1 MTIYEQDGAP
11 RTELGAGS
19 PSEARGVPAERA
31 GSARVQSAPALV
43 DRLTAGES
51 YAVAFGGQGS
61 AWLETLEELVSSA
74 GVESELATLVGEVD
88 VLLEPVAEELVVV
101 RPIGFHPLRW
111 VRALAAEDPVPS
123 AKQLTSAAVSVPGVL
138 LTQIAAVRALTRQ
151 GLDLAGTPP
160 VAVVGHSQG
169 MLGVESVKA
178 GGARD
183 IELLALAQLIG
194 AAGTLVARRRGIS
207 ILGDRPPM
215 VSVTNADPEQI
226 YRLLEDFSQ
235 DVRTVLPP
243 VLSIRNG
250 RRAVVITGTPE
261 QLSRFELYCKQISEK
276 QEADRKNKV
285 RGGAVFAPVFEPVQV
300 EVGFHSPRL
309 ADGIDIVAGWAEKT
323 GLDVDL
329 ARELTEA
336 ILVRQVDWVDEIIG
350 VHEAG
355 ARWILDL
362 GPGDILTRLTA
373 PVIRGLGVG
382 IVPAATRG
390 GQRNLFTVGAVPEV
404 SRAWS
409 TYAPSVVQLP
419 DGRVKLSTKFTRL
432 TGRSPILL
440 AGMTPTTVDAKIV
453 AAAANA
459 GHWAELAG
467 GGQVTEEI
475 FEARI
480 DELTGLLEPGR
491 GIQFNALFLDP
502 YLWKLQ
508 VGGKRLVQK
517 ARQSGAPID
526 GLVISAGIPELED
539 AVELIGELN
548 DIGISHVVFKPG
560 TVEQIRSV
568 IRIAT
573 EVPTR
578 PVIVHIEGGR
588 AGGHHSW
595 EDLDD
600 LLLATYSE
608 LRSRANITVCV
619 GGGIG
624 TPKRAV
630 DYLSG
635 RWSET
640 YGFPSMPVDGI
651 LVGTAAMATLEATT
665 SPSVKQML
673 VDTQG
678 TDQWISA
685 GKAQGGM
692 ASSRSQ
698 LGADIHEIDN
708 AASRCGRLLDEVAG
722 DAEAVAK
729 RRDELI
735 AAMARTAKPYFGDV
749 SEMTYLQWLDRY
761 VALAIGDGD
770 STADTAGPGS
780 PWLADTWRDRF
791 ARMLQ
796 RAEARLHPQD
806 RGPIETLFADTD
818 EHGARLLEKP
828 QEAIA
833 VLVERYPDAAT
844 VALHPADVSFFNQLC
859 KLVGKPVNFVPVID
873 KDVRRWWRSDS
884 LWQAH
889 DARYDADQVCI
900 IPGTAAVAGITRIDE
915 PVGELL
921 NRFEQAA
928 VEDTLRGGAQPEA
941 VTSRRRGRGDLTGPL
956 ATVLDAPDVVW
967 AGRMATNPVHR
978 IAGPREWQVHGD
990 ISGPEMPRATH
1001 SSTGA
1006 RLQVSADDQV
1016 VLSVP
1021 ISGTWIEIRFT
1032 LPANTVD
1039 GGAPVVRTKDA
1050 TAAMRAVLAIAAG
1063 VDGPDALPR
1072 VHAGTATVTAKWN
1085 PERVADHTG
1094 VTATFGESLAPGLT
1108 TVPDALVGRCWPAVF
1123 AAIGSAVTHT
1133 GVPVIEGLLSLVH
1146 LDHAAHLVAPLPSVP
1161 AELTVTATASMAFD
1175 TEIGR
1180 VVPISVT
1187 VALKDGQVLARLAER
1202 FAIRGRTGALEL
1214 ADPVRAGGAVSDN
1227 ATDTPRRRRRDVSV
1241 VAPVDMRPFAVVS
1254 GDHNPIHTDRS
1265 AALLA
1270 GLESPIV
1277 HGMWL
1282 SAAAQHAVTATDGQA
1297 RPPARLIGWTAR
1309 FLGMVRPGDD
1319 VDFRVDRVGI
1329 DQGAEVV
1336 EVSARVRRGRSE
1348 ATQGAGSASDLVMSA
1363 TARLA
1368 APKTV
1373 YAFPGQG
1380 IQYKGMGMEVRAR
1393 SKAARKVW
1401 DTADKFTR
1409 DTLGFSVLSVV
1420 RDNPTSIIAS
1430 GVHYHHPDGVLYL
1443 TQFTQVAMATVAAA
1457 QVAEMR
1463 EQGAFV
1469 EDAIACGHSVGEYTA
1484 LACVTGVYELEALL
1498 EMVFQRGS
1506 KMHDI
1511 VPRDELGRSNYRLA
1525 AIRPSQIDLP
1535 DADVPAFVADIA
1547 ERTGEFLEIVNFNLR
1562 GAQYAIAGTVRG
1574 LEALEAEVERRRELA
1589 GGRRSFILV
1598 PGIDVPFH
1606 SKVLRVGV
1614 AEFRRSL
1621 DRVLPHDADPDLIVG
1636 RYIPNLVPRPF
1647 SLDRD
1652 FIQQIRDLVPAEP
1665 LDEILA
1671 DYDTWRREQ
1680 PREMTRTVFIELL
1693 AWQFASPVRWIE
1705 TQDLLFTEPAAGGLG
1720 VERFVEIGVKS
1731 SPTVAGLAAN
1741 TLKLPEYAHSTIE
1754 VLNAE
1759 RDAAVLFATDTD
1771 PEPDLDGSD
1780 DSDAPASDGAL
1791 KPDVAPAVAPTGA
1804 GAPSGALKSDVAPA
1818 VAPTGAGAPSGA
1830 LRPDDIA
1837 FDAADATLAL
1847 IALSAKMRVDQ
1858 IEELDSIESITD
1870 GASSRRNQLLV
1881 DLGSELNLGAIDG
1894 AAEADLAGLR
1904 AQVTKL
1910 ARTYK
1915 PYGPV
1920 LSDAINDHLRSA
1932 LGPSGKRPGAI
1943 AERVKKFWEL
1953 GDGWAKHVTI
1963 EVALGT
1969 REGSS
1974 VRGGPLGG
1982 LHDGA
1987 LTDGAAVEKVID
1999 AAVAAVAARRGTAMA
2014 LPSSGAGGATVDAAA
2029 LSEFTEQITGRDGVL
2044 ASAAR
2049 LVLNQLGLDDPVSA
2063 PAGSIAAT
2071 EADLVD
2077 LVSAELGSDWP
2088 RLVAPVFD
2096 GKKAVVFDD
2105 RWASAREELVKLWL
2119 LDDGE
2124 IDADWARLSERFEG
2138 AGHVVAMQATW
2149 WQGKSLAAGRQI
2161 HASLYGRIAGGA
2173 ENPDKGPHSDEVAV
2187 VTGASK
2193 GSIATS
2199 VVGRLL
2205 AGGATV
2211 VATTSRLDDERLA
2224 FYRNLYRDHARYGAA
2239 LWVVAANM
2247 ASYTDIDALVEW
2259 IGHEQTESLGPQSIH
2274 IKDALTP
2281 TLLFPFAAPR
2291 VTGDLSEAGSRA
2303 EMEMKVLLWAVQR
2316 LIGGLSRIG
2325 AERDIAS
2332 RLHVVL
2338 PGSPN
2343 RGMFGGDGAYGEAK
2357 SALDAVVT
2365 RWNAES
2371 SWAQR
2376 VSLAH
2381 ALIGWTRGTGLM
2393 GRNDAIVD
2401 AVEEAGVTTYS
2412 TDEMAAML
2420 LQLCT
2425 VEARAA
2431 AAHTPVKADLTGGLG
2446 EAKLDMAALAAKARE
2461 QAASESDTEAPEVGI
2476 GKAISALPS
2485 PPRGYLPA
2493 PPPPWADLDLDPA
2506 DLVVIVGGAELGPY
2520 GSSRT
2525 RFEMEVDNELSAAG
2539 VLELAWTTGL
2549 IRWEDDPQPGWYD
2562 SESGDLVDES
2572 ELVERYHDTVVRR
2585 CGIRE
2590 FVDDG
2595 AIDPDHASPLLVS
2608 VFLDKDFTFV
2618 VSSEAD
2624 ARAFVQFDP
2633 EHTVVRPVSESGDWQ
2648 VTRKAGTEIR
2658 VPRKTKLSRTVGAQI
2673 PTGFNPTVYGLS
2685 QDMANS
2691 TDRVALWNI
2700 VATVDAFL
2708 SSGFTP
2714 TELMRW
2720 VHPGLVASTQGT
2732 GMGGMTSMQTMYHGN
2747 LLGRNKPNDILQEVL
2762 PNVVAAHVIQSY
2774 VGSYGAMVH
2783 PVGAC
2788 ATAAVSVEEG
2798 VDKIRVGKAEL
2809 VVAGGFDD
2817 LTLEAVIGFGD
2828 MAATA
2833 DTAMMRGRG
2842 IHDSKFSRPNDR
2854 RRLGFLEAQGG
2865 GTILLARGDLALKM
2879 GLPVLAVVAYA
2890 QSFADGVHTSIPA
2903 PGLGALGAGRGGKDS
2918 VLARSL
2924 AKLGV
2929 GADDIAVIS
2938 KHDTSTLANDPN
2950 ETELHERLADSLGR
2964 SAGAPLLIVSQKSL
2978 TGHAKG
2984 GAAVFQMMGMCQMLR
2999 DGVIPPNRSLDCVDD
3014 ELTSSAHFVWVRD
3027 TLRLGGKFPLKAG
3040 LITSLGFGH
3049 VSGLVA
3055 LVHPQAFVASLK
3067 PEQRA
3072 DYQQRAEARL
3082 VAGQRRLMSAIAG
3095 GAPMYE
3101 RPADRRFGQ
3110 EVSEKRQEAA
3120 MLLNA
3125 ASRLGD
3131 GDVFA
3136 IG

>member
-1 MTIYEQDGAP
+1 MTIHEHDRVSADRDGNGP
-11 RTELGAGS
+11 HWGHHPLAGDTH
-19 PSEARGVPAERA
+19 
-31 GSARVQSAPALV
+31 ALV
-43 DRLTAGES
+43 DRLTAGEPF
-51 YAVAFGGQGS
+51 AVAFGGQGS
-61 AWLETLEELVSSA
+61 AWLETLEELVSAA
-74 GVESELATLVGEVD
+74 GIESELATLVGEVD
-88 VLLEPVAEELVVV
+88 LLLEPVARDLVVV
-101 RPIGFHPLRW
+101 RPIGFEPLQW
-111 VRALAAEDPVPS
+111 VRALAAEDSVPS
-123 AKQLTSAAVSVPGVL
+123 DKHLTSSAVSVPGVL
-138 LTQIAAVRALTRQ
+138 LTQIAAIRALARQ
-151 GLDLAGTPP
+151 GMDLIATPP
-160 VAVVGHSQG
+160 VALAGHSQG
-169 MLGVESVKA
+169 VLAVEALKA
-178 GGARD
+178 GGTRD
-183 IELLALAQLIG
+183 VELLALAQLIG

-207 ILGDRPPM
+207 VLGDRPPM
-215 VSVTNADPEQI
+215 VSVTNADPERIQ
-226 YRLLEDFSQ
+226 RLLDDFAQ

-250 RRAVVITGTPE
+250 RRSLVITGTPE
-261 QLSRFELYCKQISEK
+261 QLSRFELYCRQISEK
-276 QEADRKNKV
+276 EEADRKNKI
-285 RGGAVFAPVFEPVQV
+285 RGGDVFAPLFDPVQV
-300 EVGFHSPRL
+300 EVGFHTPRL
-309 ADGIDIVAGWAEKT
+309 ADGIDIVGGWAEKV
-323 GLDVDL
+323 GLDVAL
-329 ARELTEA
+329 ARELAES
-336 ILVRQVDWVDEIIG
+336 ILVRKVDWVDEITR

-390 GQRNLFTVGAVPEV
+390 GQRNLFTVGAIPEV
-404 SRAWS
+404 ARAWS
-409 TYAPSVVQLP
+409 SYAPSVVRLP
-419 DGRVKLSTKFTRL
+419 DGKVKLSTKFTRL

-475 FEARI
+475 FGNRI
-480 DELTGLLEPGR
+480 EELSGLLDPGR
-491 GIQFNALFLDP
+491 TYQFNALFLDP

-517 ARQSGAPID
+517 ARQSGAAID
-526 GLVISAGIPELED
+526 GVVVSAGIPDLED
-539 AVELIGELN
+539 AVELIDELN

-560 TVEQIRSV
+560 TIEQIRSV

-573 EVPTR
+573 EVPTK
-578 PVIVHIEGGR
+578 PVIMHVEGGR

-624 TPKRAV
+624 TPERAAE
-630 DYLSG
+630 YLSG
-635 RWSET
+635 RWAQE
-640 YGFPSMPVDGI
+640 YGFPLMPIDGI
-651 LVGTAAMATLEATT
+651 LVGTAAMATKESTT
-665 SPSVKQML
+665 SPSVKRML
-673 VDTQG
+673 VETQG
-678 TDQWISA
+678 TNQWISA

-708 AASRCGRLLDEVAG
+708 TASRCGRLLDEVAG
-722 DAEAVAK
+722 DAEAVAE
-729 RRDELI
+729 RRDEII
-735 AAMARTAKPYFGDV
+735 AAMANTAKPYFGDAG
-749 SEMTYLQWLDRY
+749 EMTYLKWLQRY
-761 VALAIGDGD
+761 VELTIGEGN
-770 STADTAGPGS
+770 STADTAAPGS

-791 ARMLQ
+791 EQMLQ

-806 RGPIETLFADTD
+806 FGPIETLFTD
-818 EHGARLLEKP
+818 PALLEKP
-828 QEAIA
+828 EEAIA
-833 VLVERYPDAAT
+833 ALLARYPDAET
-844 VALHPADVSFFNQLC
+844 VQLHPADMPFFVTLC
-859 KLVGKPVNFVPVID
+859 KTLGKPVNFVPVID

-889 DARYDADQVCI
+889 DARYGADQVCI
-900 IPGTAAVAGITRIDE
+900 IPGTEAVAGITRMDE

-921 NRFEQAA
+921 DRFEQAA
-928 VEDTLRGGAQPEA
+928 IDEVLAAGGEPKD
-941 VTSRRRGRGDLTGPL
+941 VTSRRLGRPDVTGPL
-956 ATVLDAPDVVW
+956 AVVLDAPDVLW
-967 AGRMATNPVHR
+967 AGRTATNPVHR
-978 IAGPREWQVHGD
+978 IADPGDWLVHD
-990 ISGPEMPRATH
+990 GPESHRATN

-1006 RLQVSADDQV
+1006 RLQTQGDDV

-1021 ISGTWIEIRFT
+1021 VSGTWVDIRFT
-1032 LPANTVD
+1032 LPTNTVD
-1039 GGAPVVRTKDA
+1039 GGIPVVSTHDA
-1050 TAAMRAVLAIAAG
+1050 TTAMRSVLAIAAG
-1063 VDGPDALPR
+1063 VDGPELLPSVKDR
-1072 VHAGTATVTAKWN
+1072 TATLTVDWD

-1094 VTATFGESLAPGLT
+1094 VTATFGEPLAPSLT
-1108 TVPDALVGRCWPAVF
+1108 TVPDALVGPCWPAVF
-1123 AAIGSAVTHT
+1123 AAIGSAVTDA
-1133 GVPVIEGLLSLVH
+1133 GVPVVEGLLSLVH
-1146 LDHAAHLVAPLPSVP
+1146 LDHAARVVGKLPAVP
-1161 AELTVTATASMAFD
+1161 AQLTVIATASTATD
-1175 TEIGR
+1175 TEMGR
-1180 VVPISVT
+1180 VVPVSVT
-1187 VALKDGQVLARLAER
+1187 VADSDGAVIATLEER
-1202 FAIRGRTGALEL
+1202 FAILGRTGSGEL
-1214 ADPVRAGGAVSDN
+1214 TDPVRAGGAVSEN
-1227 ATDTPRRRRRDVSV
+1227 ATDTPRRRRRDVTLA
-1241 VAPVDMRPFAVVS
+1241 APVDMRPFAVVS
-1254 GDHNPIHTDRS
+1254 GDHNPIHTDRA

-1282 SAAAQHAVTATDGQA
+1282 SAAAQHAVTSTDGQA
-1297 RPPARLIGWTAR
+1297 RPPARLVGWTAR
-1309 FLGMVRPGDD
+1309 FLGMVRPGDE
-1319 VDFRVDRVGI
+1319 VDFRVERVGI
-1329 DQGAEVV
+1329 DRGAEVL
-1336 EVSARVRRGRSE
+1336 EVSARIG
-1348 ATQGAGSASDLVMSA
+1348 SDLVMSA

-1368 APKTV
+1368 SPKTG

-1380 IQYKGMGMEVRAR
+1380 IQHKGMGMEVRAR

-1401 DTADKFTR
+1401 DSADKYTR
-1409 DTLGFSVLSVV
+1409 DTLGFSVLHVV

-1463 EQGAFV
+1463 EQGAFA

-1484 LACVTGVYELEALL
+1484 LACVTGIYELEALL
-1498 EMVFQRGS
+1498 EMVFHRGS

-1535 DADVPAFVADIA
+1535 DDEVTAFVAEIA
-1547 ERTGEFLEIVNFNLR
+1547 ANTGEFLEIVNFNLR
-1562 GAQYAIAGTVRG
+1562 GSQYAIAGTVRG
-1574 LEALEAEVERRRELA
+1574 LEALEEEVERRRELA

-1606 SKVLRVGV
+1606 SRVLRVGV

-1621 DRVLPHDADPDLIVG
+1621 DRVMPRDADPDVIIG

-1652 FIQQIRDLVPAEP
+1652 FIQEIRDLVPAEP

-1671 DYDTWRREQ
+1671 DYDTWRTER
-1680 PREMTRTVFIELL
+1680 PRELARTVLIELL

-1705 TQDLLFTEPAAGGLG
+1705 TQDLLFTEEAAGGLG
-1720 VERFVEIGVKS
+1720 LERFVEIGVKS
-1731 SPTVAGLAAN
+1731 APTVAGLATN
-1741 TLKLPEYAHSTIE
+1741 TLKLPEYAHSTVE

-1771 PEPDLDGSD
+1771 PEPELEPDEP
-1780 DSDAPASDGAL
+1780 APAGESAAPESATS
-1791 KPDVAPAVAPTGA
+1791 PDTAPAPTPV
-1804 GAPSGALKSDVAPA
+1804 APSGAP
-1818 VAPTGAGAPSGA
+1818 
-1830 LRPDDIA
+1830 RPDDIT

-1847 IALSAKMRVDQ
+1847 IALSAKMRIDQ

-1920 LSDAINDHLRSA
+1920 LSDAINDQLRTV

-1943 AERVKKFWEL
+1943 AERVKKTWEL
-1953 GDGWAKHVTI
+1953 GDGWAKHVTV

-1969 REGSS
+1969 REGTS
-1974 VRGGPLGG
+1974 VRGDALGN
-1982 LHDGA
+1982 LHEGA
-1987 LTDGAAVEKVID
+1987 LADAASVDKVID
-1999 AAVAAVAARRGTAMA
+1999 AAVTSVAARRGVAVA
-2014 LPSSGAGGATVDAAA
+2014 LPSAGGGGGATVDAAA
-2029 LSEFTEQITGRDGVL
+2029 LSEFTDQITGRDGVL

-2049 LVLNQLGLDDPVSA
+2049 LVLGQLGLDNPVTAS
-2063 PAGSIAAT
+2063 PAAT
-2071 EADLVD
+2071 DAELIELVT
-2077 LVSAELGSDWP
+2077 AELGADWP

-2096 GKKAVVFDD
+2096 AKKAVVFDD
-2105 RWASAREELVKLWL
+2105 RWASAREDLVKLWL
-2119 LDDGE
+2119 TDEGE
-2124 IDADWARLSERFEG
+2124 IDADWVGLSERFEG
-2138 AGHVVAMQATW
+2138 AGHVVATQATW
-2149 WQGKSLAAGRQI
+2149 WQGRSLAAGRQI
-2161 HASLYGRIAGGA
+2161 HASLYGRIAAGA
-2173 ENPDKGPHSDEVAV
+2173 ENPDPGPYNSEIAV

-2193 GSIATS
+2193 GSIAAS
-2199 VVGRLL
+2199 VAARLL
-2205 AGGATV
+2205 DGGATV
-2211 VATTSRLDDERLA
+2211 IATTSKLDDERLA
-2224 FYRNLYRDHARYGAA
+2224 FYRTLYRDHARYGAA

-2247 ASYTDIDALVEW
+2247 ASYSDIDALVEW
-2259 IGHEQTESLGPQSIH
+2259 VGNEQVESLGPQSIH
-2274 IKDALTP
+2274 IKDAQTP

-2291 VTGDLSEAGSRA
+2291 VVGDLSEAGSRA

-2316 LIGGLSRIG
+2316 LIGGLSTIG

-2357 SALDAVVT
+2357 SALDAVVS
-2365 RWNAES
+2365 RWQAES
-2371 SWAQR
+2371 SWATR

-2393 GRNDAIVD
+2393 GHNDAIVT

-2412 TDEMAAML
+2412 TDEMAAL
-2420 LQLCT
+2420 LLDLCD
-2425 VEARAA
+2425 VESKVAA
-2431 AAHTPVKADLTGGLG
+2431 ASSPIKADLTGGLG
-2446 EAKLDMAALAAKARE
+2446 EANLDMAELAAKARE
-2461 QAASESDTEAPEVGI
+2461 EMSAEAAADDDEATDGI
-2476 GKAISALPS
+2476 LAALPS
-2485 PPRGYLPA
+2485 PPRGYSPA
-2493 PPPPWADLDLDPA
+2493 PPPEWDDLDVDPA
-2506 DLVVIVGGAELGPY
+2506 DLVVIVGGAELGPF

-2562 SESGDLVDES
+2562 SESGELVPES
-2572 ELVERYHDTVVRR
+2572 ELVERYHDAVVERT
-2585 CGIRE
+2585 GVRE

-2595 AIDPDHASPLLVS
+2595 AIDPDHAAPLLVS
-2608 VFLDKDFTFV
+2608 VFLDKDFSFV

-2624 ARAFVQFDP
+2624 ARGFVEFDP
-2633 EHTVVRPVSESGDWQ
+2633 EHTVIRPVPDSSDWQ
-2648 VTRKAGTEIR
+2648 VIRKAGTEIR
-2658 VPRKTKLSRTVGAQI
+2658 VPRKTRLSRTVGAQI
-2673 PTGFNPTVYGLS
+2673 PTGFDPTVWGIS
-2685 QDMANS
+2685 PDMATS
-2691 TDRVALWNI
+2691 IDRVALWNI

-2708 SSGFTP
+2708 SAGFTP
-2714 TELMRW
+2714 VELMRW
-2720 VHPGLVASTQGT
+2720 VHPSLVASTQGT

-2762 PNVVAAHVIQSY
+2762 PNVVAAHVVQSY
-2774 VGSYGAMVH
+2774 IGSYGSMIH
-2783 PVGAC
+2783 PVAAC

-2798 VDKIRVGKAEL
+2798 VDKIRLGKAEL

-2817 LTLEAVIGFGD
+2817 LTLEAIIGFGD

-2854 RRLGFLEAQGG
+2854 RRLGFVEAQGG

-2879 GLPVLAVVAYA
+2879 GLPVLAVVAFA
-2890 QSFADGVHTSIPA
+2890 QSFGDGVHTSIPA

-2918 VLARSL
+2918 ALARAL

-2929 GADDIAVIS
+2929 AADDIAVIS

-2964 SAGAPLLIVSQKSL
+2964 SVGAPLFVVSQKNM

-2984 GAAVFQMMGMCQMLR
+2984 GAAVFQMMGLCQMLR

-3014 ELTSSAHFVWVRD
+3014 ELAGAAHFVWVRD

-3040 LITSLGFGH
+3040 MVTSLGFGH

-3055 LVHPQAFVASLK
+3055 LVHPQAFIASLD
-3067 PEQRA
+3067 PAQRA
-3072 DYQQRAEARL
+3072 GYQQRADARL
-3082 VAGQRRLMSAIAG
+3082 LAGQRRLASAIAG

-3101 RPADRRFGQ
+3101 RPADRRFDHNAP
-3110 EVSEKRQEAA
+3110 EKPQEAA
-3120 MLLNA
+3120 MLLNPA
-3125 ASRLGD
+3125 ARLGD
-3131 GDVFA
+3131 GEA
-3136 IG
+3136 YIG

>member
-1 MTIYEQDGAP
+1 MTIHEHDRVSADRDGNGPHPA
-11 RTELGAGS
+11 AG
-19 PSEARGVPAERA
+19 ETH
-31 GSARVQSAPALV
+31 ALV
-43 DRLTAGES
+43 DRLTAGEP

-74 GVESELATLVGEVD
+74 GIESDLATLVGEVEL
-88 VLLEPVAEELVVV
+88 LLEPVAKELVVV
-101 RPIGFHPLRW
+101 RPIGFEPLAW

-123 AKQLTSAAVSVPGVL
+123 DKHLTSAAVSIPGVL
-138 LTQIAAVRALTRQ
+138 LTQIAAVRALARQ
-151 GLDLAGTPP
+151 GMDLQATPP
-160 VAVVGHSQG
+160 VAVAGHSQG
-169 MLGVESVKA
+169 VLAVEALKA
-178 GGARD
+178 AGARD
-183 IELLALAQLIG
+183 AELLAMAQLIG

-207 ILGDRPPM
+207 VLGDRPPM
-215 VSVTNADPEQI
+215 VSVTNADPERI
-226 YRLLEDFSQ
+226 SRLLDEFAQ

-250 RRAVVITGTPE
+250 RRSVVITGTPE
-261 QLSRFELYCKQISEK
+261 QLSRFELYCRQISEK
-276 QEADRKNKV
+276 EEADRKNKL
-285 RGGAVFAPVFEPVQV
+285 RGGDVFSPVFDPVQV
-300 EVGFHSPRL
+300 EVGFHTPRL
-309 ADGIDIVAGWAEKT
+309 ADGIDIVGGWAEKV
-323 GLDVDL
+323 GLDVAL

-336 ILVRQVDWVDEIIG
+336 ILVRSVDWVEEISR

-404 SRAWS
+404 ARAWS
-409 TYAPSVVQLP
+409 TYAPTVVRLP

-475 FEARI
+475 FAGRI
-480 DELTGLLEPGR
+480 EELATLLEPGR
-491 GIQFNALFLDP
+491 TYQFNALFLDP

-517 ARQSGAPID
+517 ARQSGAAID
-526 GLVISAGIPELED
+526 GLVISAGIPDLED
-539 AVELIGELN
+539 AVDLIDELN
-548 DIGISHVVFKPG
+548 DVGISHVVFKPG

-573 EVPTR
+573 EVPTK

-608 LRSRANITVCV
+608 LRSRSNITVCV

-624 TPKRAV
+624 TPERAAE
-630 DYLSG
+630 YLSG
-635 RWSET
+635 RWAQA
-640 YGFPSMPVDGI
+640 YGFPLMPIDGI
-651 LVGTAAMATLEATT
+651 LVGTAAMATKEATT
-665 SPSVKQML
+665 SPSVKRML
-673 VDTQG
+673 VETQG
-678 TDQWISA
+678 TDRWVGA
-685 GKAQGGM
+685 GKAVGGM

-708 AASRCGRLLDEVAG
+708 SASRCGRLLDEVAG
-722 DAEAVAK
+722 DAEAVAA
-729 RRDELI
+729 RRDEII
-735 AAMARTAKPYFGDV
+735 AAMANTAKPYFGDV
-749 SEMTYLQWLDRY
+749 ADMTYLQWLQRY
-761 VALAIGDGD
+761 VELTIGDGN
-770 STADTAGPGS
+770 STADTAAPGS

-791 ARMLQ
+791 QQMLH
-796 RAEARLHPQD
+796 RAEARLHAND
-806 RGPIETLFADTD
+806 SGPIDTLFAD
-818 EHGARLLEKP
+818 AALLESP
-828 QEAIA
+828 QQAIA
-833 VLVERYPDAAT
+833 TLVADYPDAET
-844 VALHPADVSFFNQLC
+844 VQLHPADVPFFVSLC
-859 KLVGKPVNFVPVID
+859 KTLGKPVNFVPVID

-900 IPGTAAVAGITRIDE
+900 IPGTAAVAGITRMDE

-921 NRFEQAA
+921 DRFEQAA
-928 VEDTLRGGAQPEA
+928 IDEVLSCNGQPRA
-941 VTSRRRGRGDLTGPL
+941 VASRRMGRPDVTGPL
-956 ATVLDAPDVVW
+956 AVVLDAPDVQW
-967 AGRMATNPVHR
+967 AGRTATNPVHR
-978 IAGPREWQVHGD
+978 IADPGDWLVHD
-990 ISGPEMPRATH
+990 GPESRRATH

-1006 RLQVSADDQV
+1006 RLQVDGDRV

-1021 ISGTWIEIRFT
+1021 LSGTWIDIPFT
-1032 LPANTVD
+1032 LPANTID
-1039 GGAPVVRTKDA
+1039 GGTPVVPTEDA
-1050 TAAMRAVLAIAAG
+1050 ATAMRAVLAIAAG
-1063 VDGPDALPR
+1063 VDGPEFLPA
-1072 VHAGTATVTAKWN
+1072 VVEGTASVTVDWD

-1094 VTATFGESLAPGLT
+1094 VTATFSEPLAPGLS
-1108 TVPDALVGRCWPAVF
+1108 TVPDALVGLCWPAVF
-1123 AAIGSAVTHT
+1123 AAIGSAFTDT
-1133 GVPVIEGLLSLVH
+1133 GVPVVEGLLSLVH
-1146 LDHAAHLVAPLPSVP
+1146 LDHAAHVVGAVPAVP
-1161 AELTVTATASMAFD
+1161 AELAIAATASPAID
-1175 TEIGR
+1175 TDMGR
-1180 VVPISVT
+1180 VVRVAVT
-1187 VALKDGQVLARLAER
+1187 IAGPDGATIASLDER
-1202 FAIRGRTGALEL
+1202 FAILGRTGPAEL
-1214 ADPVRAGGAVSDN
+1214 TEPVRAGGAVSQN
-1227 ATDTPRRRRRDVSV
+1227 ATDTPRRRRRDVRLT
-1241 VAPVDMRPFAVVS
+1241 APVDMRPFAVVS
-1254 GDHNPIHTDRS
+1254 GDHNPIHTDRA

-1297 RPPARLIGWTAR
+1297 RPPARLVGWTAR
-1309 FLGMVRPGDD
+1309 FLGMVRPGDE
-1319 VDFRVDRVGI
+1319 VDFRVERVGI
-1329 DQGAEVV
+1329 DQGAEVLD
-1336 EVSARVRRGRSE
+1336 VSARIG
-1348 ATQGAGSASDLVMSA
+1348 SDLVMSA

-1368 APKTV
+1368 APHTV

-1380 IQYKGMGMEVRAR
+1380 IQHKGMGMDVRAR

-1401 DTADKFTR
+1401 DKADKFTR
-1409 DTLGFSVLSVV
+1409 DTLGFSVLHVV

-1430 GVHYHHPDGVLYL
+1430 GVHYNHPEGVLYL

-1469 EDAIACGHSVGEYTA
+1469 EGAIACGHSVGEYTA
-1484 LACVTGVYELEALL
+1484 LACVTGIYELEALL
-1498 EMVFQRGS
+1498 ETVFHRGS

-1535 DADVPAFVADIA
+1535 DDEVPGFVAGIA

-1562 GAQYAIAGTVRG
+1562 GSQYAIAGTVRG
-1574 LEALEAEVERRRELA
+1574 LEELEAEVERRRELT
-1589 GGRRSFILV
+1589 GGKRSFILV

-1606 SKVLRVGV
+1606 SRVLRVGV

-1621 DRVLPHDADPDLIVG
+1621 ERVMPRDKDPDVIIG

-1647 SLDRD
+1647 TLDRD
-1652 FIQQIRDLVPAEP
+1652 FIQEIRDLVPAEP

-1671 DYDTWRREQ
+1671 DYDTWLNERRN
-1680 PREMTRTVFIELL
+1680 EMARIVLIELL

-1705 TQDLLFTEPAAGGLG
+1705 TQDLLFTEQAAGGLG

-1731 SPTVAGLAAN
+1731 APTVAGLATN
-1741 TLKLPEYAHSTIE
+1741 TLKLPEYAHSTVE

-1771 PEPDLDGSD
+1771 PEPEPEADEPAAEVAEGAAPVEAAPTP
-1780 DSDAPASDGAL
+1780 APA
-1791 KPDVAPAVAPTGA
+1791 AVS
-1804 GAPSGALKSDVAPA
+1804 SGP
-1818 VAPTGAGAPSGA
+1818 
-1830 LRPDDIA
+1830 RPDDIG

-1847 IALSAKMRVDQ
+1847 IALSAKMRIDQ

-1904 AQVTKL
+1904 SQVTKL

-1915 PYGPV
+1915 PFGPV
-1920 LSDAINDHLRSA
+1920 LSDAINDQLRTV
-1932 LGPSGKRPGAI
+1932 LGPSGKRPAAI
-1943 AERVKKFWEL
+1943 AERVKKTWEL
-1953 GDGWAKHVTI
+1953 GDGWAKHVTV

-1969 REGSS
+1969 REGTS
-1974 VRGGPLGG
+1974 VRGGAMGH
-1982 LHDGA
+1982 LHEGA
-1987 LTDGAAVEKVID
+1987 LADAASVDKVVD
-1999 AAVAAVAARRGTAMA
+1999 AAVTSVAARRGIAVA
-2014 LPSSGAGGATVDAAA
+2014 LPSSGGGGGATVDAAA
-2029 LSEFTEQITGRDGVL
+2029 LSEFTDQITGRDGVL

-2049 LVLNQLGLDDPVSA
+2049 LILNQLGHDDPVSA
-2063 PAGSIAAT
+2063 MPTAT
-2071 EADLVD
+2071 DAELIDLVT
-2077 LVSAELGSDWP
+2077 AELGADWP
-2088 RLVAPVFD
+2088 RLVAPTFD
-2096 GKKAVVFDD
+2096 AKKAVVFDD
-2105 RWASAREELVKLWL
+2105 RWASAREDLVKLWL
-2119 LDDGE
+2119 TDEGD
-2124 IDADWARLSERFEG
+2124 IDAQWQSLSERFEG
-2138 AGHVVAMQATW
+2138 AGHVVATQATW

-2161 HASLYGRIAGGA
+2161 HASLYGRIAAGA
-2173 ENPDKGPHSDEVAV
+2173 ENPDPGPYSNEVAV

-2193 GSIATS
+2193 GSIAAS
-2199 VVGRLL
+2199 VVARLL
-2205 AGGATV
+2205 DGGATV
-2211 VATTSRLDDERLA
+2211 VATTSKLDDERLA
-2224 FYRNLYRDHARYGAA
+2224 FYRGLYRDYARYGAA

-2247 ASYTDIDALVEW
+2247 ASYSDIDALVEW
-2259 IGHEQTESLGPQSIH
+2259 IGTEQTESLGPQSIH
-2274 IKDALTP
+2274 IKDAQTP

-2291 VTGDLSEAGSRA
+2291 VAGDLSEAGSRS

-2316 LIGGLSRIG
+2316 LIGGLSKIG

-2357 SALDAVVT
+2357 SALDALVT
-2365 RWNAES
+2365 RWHAES
-2371 SWAQR
+2371 SWASR

-2393 GRNDAIVD
+2393 GHNDAIVD

-2420 LQLCT
+2420 LGLCD
-2425 VEARAA
+2425 VESKVAA
-2431 AAHTPVKADLTGGLG
+2431 AGAPIKADLTGGLA
-2446 EAKLDMAALAAKARE
+2446 EADLDMAELAAKARE
-2461 QAASESDTEAPEVGI
+2461 HATSGEQATEDVAAEGTI
-2476 GKAISALPS
+2476 AALPS
-2485 PPRGYLPA
+2485 PPRGFTPA
-2493 PPPPWADLDLDPA
+2493 PPPEWADLDVDPA
-2506 DLVVIVGGAELGPY
+2506 DLVVIVGGAEIGPY

-2562 SESGDLVDES
+2562 TQSGDLVDEA
-2572 ELVERYHDTVVRR
+2572 ELVERYHDAVVERV
-2585 CGIRE
+2585 GIRE

-2624 ARAFVQFDP
+2624 ARGFVEFDP
-2633 EHTVVRPVSESGDWQ
+2633 EHTVIRPVPDSSDWQ

-2673 PTGFNPTVYGLS
+2673 PTGFDPTVYGIS
-2685 QDMANS
+2685 QDMASS

-2708 SSGFTP
+2708 SSGFAP

-2774 VGSYGAMVH
+2774 VGSYGAMIH

-2798 VDKIRVGKAEL
+2798 VDKIRLGKAEL

-2817 LTLEAVIGFGD
+2817 LTLEAIIGFGD

-2833 DTAMMRGRG
+2833 DTSMMRGRG

-2854 RRLGFLEAQGG
+2854 RRLGFVEAQGG

-2903 PGLGALGAGRGGKDS
+2903 PGLGALGAGRGGRDS
-2918 VLARSL
+2918 ALARSL

-2964 SAGAPLLIVSQKSL
+2964 SEGAPLFVVSQKSL

-2984 GAAVFQMMGMCQMLR
+2984 GAAVFQMMGLCQMLR

-3014 ELTSSAHFVWVRD
+3014 ELAGSAHFVWVRE
-3027 TLRLGGKFPLKAG
+3027 TLRLGEKFPLKAG
-3040 LITSLGFGH
+3040 MVTSLGFGH

-3055 LVHPQAFVASLK
+3055 LVHPQAFIAALN

-3072 DYQQRAEARL
+3072 DYQRRAEARL
-3082 VAGQRRLMSAIAG
+3082 LAGQRRLASAIAG
-3095 GAPMYE
+3095 GAPMFE
-3101 RPADRRFGQ
+3101 RPADRRFDHD
-3110 EVSEKRQEAA
+3110 VPEKRQEAA
-3120 MLLNA
+3120 MLLNP
-3125 ASRLGD
+3125 ASRLGE
-3131 GDVFA
+3131 GDAYEVSA
-3136 IG
+3136 G

>member
-1 MTIYEQDGAP
+1 VTIHEHDRVTAD
-11 RTELGAGS
+11 RDENS
-19 PSEARGVPAERA
+19 PVSTH
-31 GSARVQSAPALV
+31 ALV
-43 DRLTAGES
+43 DRLTAGEP

-74 GVESELATLVGEVD
+74 GIETELATLVGEVQL
-88 VLLEPVAEELVVV
+88 LLEPVAKELVVV
-101 RPIGFHPLRW
+101 RPIGFEPLDW

-123 AKQLTSAAVSVPGVL
+123 DKHLTSAAVSIPGVL
-138 LTQIAAVRALTRQ
+138 LTQIAAVRTLARQ
-151 GLDLAGTPP
+151 GMDWAGTPP
-160 VAVVGHSQG
+160 VAVAGHSQG
-169 MLGVESVKA
+169 VLAVEAFKA
-178 GGARD
+178 DGARD
-183 IELLALAQLIG
+183 VELLALAQLIG

-207 ILGDRPPM
+207 VLGDRPPM
-215 VSVTNADPEQI
+215 VSVTNADPERI
-226 YRLLEDFSQ
+226 RRLLDEFAQ

-250 RRAVVITGTPE
+250 RRSVVITGTPE
-261 QLSRFELYCKQISEK
+261 QLSRFELYCRQISEK
-276 QEADRKNKV
+276 EEADRKNKI
-285 RGGAVFAPVFEPVQV
+285 RGGDVFAPVFDPVRV
-300 EVGFHSPRL
+300 EVGFHTPRL
-309 ADGIDIVAGWAEKT
+309 ADGIDIVGGWAEKI
-323 GLDVDL
+323 GLNVAS

-336 ILVRQVDWVDEIIG
+336 ILVTGVDWVDEITR
-350 VHEAG
+350 VKDAG

-404 SRAWS
+404 ARAWS
-409 TYAPSVVQLP
+409 TYAPTAVRLP
-419 DGRVKLSTKFTRL
+419 DGKVKLSTKFTRL

-475 FEARI
+475 FADRI
-480 DELTGLLEPGR
+480 DEMSGLLEAGR
-491 GIQFNALFLDP
+491 TYQFNALFLDP

-517 ARQSGAPID
+517 ARQSGAAID
-526 GLVISAGIPELED
+526 GLVISAGIPDLED
-539 AVELIGELN
+539 AVELIDELN
-548 DIGISHVVFKPG
+548 DLGITHVVFKPG
-560 TVEQIRSV
+560 TIEQIRSV

-578 PVIVHIEGGR
+578 PVIMHIEGGR

-608 LRSRANITVCV
+608 LRSRSNITVCV

-624 TPKRAV
+624 TPERAAE
-630 DYLSG
+630 YLSG
-635 RWSET
+635 RWAES
-640 YGFPSMPVDGI
+640 YGFPLMPIDGI
-651 LVGTAAMATLEATT
+651 LVGTAAMATKESTT
-665 SPSVKQML
+665 SPSVKRML
-673 VDTQG
+673 VETQG
-678 TDQWISA
+678 TDRWITA

-708 AASRCGRLLDEVAG
+708 SASRCGRLLDEVAG
-722 DAEAVAK
+722 DGDAVAE
-729 RRDELI
+729 RREEII
-735 AAMARTAKPYFGDV
+735 AAMANTAKPYFGDV
-749 SEMTYLQWLDRY
+749 GEMTYLQWLRRY
-761 VALAIGDGD
+761 VELTIGEGN
-770 STADTAGPGS
+770 STADTAAPGS

-791 ARMLQ
+791 QQMLQ
-796 RAEARLHPQD
+796 RVEARLHPKD
-806 RGPIETLFADTD
+806 FGPIETLF
-818 EHGARLLEKP
+818 GVGSLLEKP
-828 QEAIA
+828 GEAIA
-833 VLVERYPDAAT
+833 TLLAHYPDAES
-844 VALHPADVSFFNQLC
+844 VQLHPADVPFFVTLC
-859 KLVGKPVNFVPVID
+859 KTLGKPVNFVPVID

-900 IPGTAAVAGITRIDE
+900 IPGTASVAGITRLDE
-915 PVGELL
+915 PVGDLL
-921 NRFEQAA
+921 DRFEQAA
-928 VEDTLRGGAQPEA
+928 IDEVLSSDAQPRA
-941 VTSRRRGRGDLTGPL
+941 VASRRMGRSDVTGPL
-956 ATVLDAPDVVW
+956 AVVLDAPDVQW
-967 AGRMATNPVHR
+967 AGRTTTNPVHR
-978 IAGPREWQVHGD
+978 IADPGDWLVHD
-990 ISGPEMPRATH
+990 GPESLRATH

-1006 RLQVSADDQV
+1006 RLAVNGDDV

-1021 ISGTWIEIRFT
+1021 VSGAWIDIPFS

-1039 GGAPVVRTKDA
+1039 GGTPVVSTEDA
-1050 TAAMRAVLAIAAG
+1050 ATAMRAVLAIAAG
-1063 VDGPDALPR
+1063 VDGPHSLPA
-1072 VHAGTATVTAKWN
+1072 VIDGTATATVDWD

-1094 VTATFGESLAPGLT
+1094 VTATFGEPLAPSLT
-1108 TVPDALVGRCWPAVF
+1108 TVPDALVGACWPAVF
-1123 AAIGSAVTHT
+1123 AAIGSAATDA
-1133 GVPVIEGLLSLVH
+1133 GVPVVEGLLSLVH
-1146 LDHAAHLVAPLPSVP
+1146 LDHAARVVGQLPKTP
-1161 AELTVTATASMAFD
+1161 TQLTVTATASRAID
-1175 TEIGR
+1175 TDMGR
-1180 VVPISVT
+1180 VVPVSVT
-1187 VALKDGQVLARLAER
+1187 LRNSADAEGAVIATLNER
-1202 FAIRGRTGALEL
+1202 FAILGRTGAAEL
-1214 ADPVRAGGAVSDN
+1214 TDPVRAGGAVSEN
-1227 ATDTPRRRRRDVSV
+1227 ATDTPRRRRRDVRLT
-1241 VAPVDMRPFAVVS
+1241 APVDMRPFAVVS
-1254 GDHNPIHTDRS
+1254 GDHNPIHTDRA

-1282 SAAAQHAVTATDGQA
+1282 SAAAQHAVTATDGQT

-1309 FLGMVRPGDD
+1309 FLGMVRPGDE

-1329 DQGAEVV
+1329 DQGAEVL
-1336 EVSARVRRGRSE
+1336 EVAARVG
-1348 ATQGAGSASDLVMSA
+1348 SDLVMSA
-1363 TARLA
+1363 TARLG

-1380 IQYKGMGMEVRAR
+1380 IQHTGMGMDVRAR
-1393 SKAARKVW
+1393 SKAARKLW
-1401 DTADKFTR
+1401 DNADKFTR
-1409 DTLGFSVLSVV
+1409 DTLGFSVLHVV
-1420 RDNPTSIIAS
+1420 RDNPTSIIAM
-1430 GVHYHHPDGVLYL
+1430 GVHYHHPEGVLYL

-1469 EDAIACGHSVGEYTA
+1469 EGAIACGHSVGEYTA
-1484 LACVTGVYELEALL
+1484 LACVTGIYELEAML
-1498 EMVFQRGS
+1498 EMVFHRGS

-1535 DADVPAFVADIA
+1535 DDEVPAFVGDIA
-1547 ERTGEFLEIVNFNLR
+1547 ASTGEFLEIVNFNLR
-1562 GAQYAIAGTVRG
+1562 GSQYAIAGTVRG
-1574 LEALEAEVERRRELA
+1574 LEALEAEVERRRELS

-1606 SKVLRVGV
+1606 SRVLRVGV
-1614 AEFRRSL
+1614 ADFRRSL
-1621 DRVLPHDADPDLIVG
+1621 ERVMPRGADPDLIIG
-1636 RYIPNLVPRPF
+1636 RYIPNLVPRLF
-1647 SLDRD
+1647 TLDRD
-1652 FIQQIRDLVPAEP
+1652 FIQEIRDLVPAEP

-1671 DYDTWRREQ
+1671 DYDTWRRER
-1680 PREMTRTVFIELL
+1680 PGEMARTVLIELL

-1705 TQDLLFTEPAAGGLG
+1705 TQDLLFTEEAAAGLG

-1731 SPTVAGLAAN
+1731 SPTVAGLATN
-1741 TLKLPEYAHSTIE
+1741 TLKLPEYAHSTVE

-1759 RDAAVLFATDTD
+1759 RDAAVLFANDTD
-1771 PEPDLDGSD
+1771 PEPEPEEVVEPAAGSAAPEGVASVD
-1780 DSDAPASDGAL
+1780 AAPA
-1791 KPDVAPAVAPTGA
+1791 PAPS
-1804 GAPSGALKSDVAPA
+1804 APSGAV
-1818 VAPTGAGAPSGA
+1818 
-1830 LRPDDIA
+1830 RPDDIA

-1847 IALSAKMRVDQ
+1847 IAISAKMRIDQ

-1904 AQVTKL
+1904 SQVTKL

-1920 LSDAINDHLRSA
+1920 LSDAINDQLRTV

-1943 AERVKKFWEL
+1943 AERVKKTWEL
-1953 GDGWAKHVTI
+1953 GDGWAKHVTV

-1969 REGSS
+1969 REGTS
-1974 VRGGPLGG
+1974 VRGDAMGH
-1982 LHDGA
+1982 LHEGA
-1987 LTDGAAVEKVID
+1987 LADAASVDRVID
-1999 AAVAAVAARRGTAMA
+1999 AAVTSVAARRGISVA
-2014 LPSSGAGGATVDAAA
+2014 LPSAGGGGGATIDAAA
-2029 LSEFTEQITGRDGVL
+2029 LGEFTDQITGRDGVL

-2049 LVLNQLGLDDPVSA
+2049 LILGQLGLDDPVA
-2063 PAGSIAAT
+2063 ALPAAT
-2071 EADLVD
+2071 D
-2077 LVSAELGSDWP
+2077 AELIDLITLELGADWP

-2096 GKKAVVFDD
+2096 AKKAVVFDD
-2105 RWASAREELVKLWL
+2105 RWASAREDLVKLWL
-2119 LDDGE
+2119 TDEGD
-2124 IDADWARLSERFEG
+2124 IDADWPRLSERFEG
-2138 AGHVVAMQATW
+2138 AGHVVATQATW
-2149 WQGKSLAAGRQI
+2149 WQGRSLAAGRQI
-2161 HASLYGRIAGGA
+2161 HASLYGRIAAGA
-2173 ENPDKGPHSDEVAV
+2173 ENPDPGPYSSEIAV

-2193 GSIATS
+2193 GSIAAS
-2199 VVGRLL
+2199 VVARLL
-2205 AGGATV
+2205 DGGATV
-2211 VATTSRLDDERLA
+2211 IATTSKLDETRLA
-2224 FYRNLYRDHARYGAA
+2224 FYRGLYRDHARYGAA

-2247 ASYTDIDALVEW
+2247 ASYSDIDALVEW
-2259 IGHEQTESLGPQSIH
+2259 VGTEQTESLGPQSIH
-2274 IKDALTP
+2274 IKDAQTP

-2291 VTGDLSEAGSRA
+2291 VAGDLSDAGSRS

-2316 LIGGLSRIG
+2316 VIGGLSKIG

-2357 SALDAVVT
+2357 SALDALVS
-2365 RWNAES
+2365 RWHAES
-2371 SWAQR
+2371 SWAAR

-2393 GRNDAIVD
+2393 GHNDAIVS

-2420 LQLCT
+2420 LNLCD
-2425 VEARAA
+2425 VESKVAA
-2431 AAHTPVKADLTGGLG
+2431 AGAPIKADLTGGLADA
-2446 EAKLDMAALAAKARE
+2446 ELDMAELAAKARE
-2461 QAASESDTEAPEVGI
+2461 QATSAGPADDDAETEG
-2476 GKAISALPS
+2476 AIAALPS
-2485 PPRGYLPA
+2485 PPRGFTPA
-2493 PPPPWADLDLDPA
+2493 PPPEWDDLDVDPA
-2506 DLVVIVGGAELGPY
+2506 DLVVIVGGAEIGPY

-2525 RFEMEVDNELSAAG
+2525 RFEMEVAGELSAAG

-2549 IRWEDDPQPGWYD
+2549 VRWEDDPQPGWYD
-2562 SESGDLVDES
+2562 TESGELVDEA
-2572 ELVERYHDTVVRR
+2572 ELVERYHDTVVER

-2608 VFLDKDFTFV
+2608 VFLDKDFAFV

-2624 ARAFVQFDP
+2624 ARAFVEFDP
-2633 EHTVVRPVSESGDWQ
+2633 EHTVIRPLPDSSDWQ
-2648 VTRKAGTEIR
+2648 VIRKAGTEIR
-2658 VPRKTKLSRTVGAQI
+2658 VPRKTKLSRVVGGQL
-2673 PTGFNPTVYGLS
+2673 PTGFDPTVWGIS
-2685 QDMANS
+2685 PDMAS
-2691 TDRVALWNI
+2691 SIDRVAVWNI

-2708 SSGFTP
+2708 SAGFSP
-2714 TELMRW
+2714 AEVMRY
-2720 VHPGLVASTQGT
+2720 VHPSLVANTMGT
-2732 GMGGMTSMQTMYHGN
+2732 GMGGGTSMQTLYHGN
-2747 LLGRNKPNDILQEVL
+2747 LLGRNKPNDIFQEIL
-2762 PNVVAAHVIQSY
+2762 PNIVAAHVVQSY
-2774 VGSYGAMVH
+2774 IGSYGAMIH
-2783 PVGAC
+2783 PVAAC

-2798 VDKIRVGKAEL
+2798 VDKIRLGKAEL
-2809 VVAGGFDD
+2809 VVAGGIDD
-2817 LTLEAVIGFGD
+2817 LTLEGIIGFGD

-2833 DTAMMRGRG
+2833 DTGMMRGRG

-2854 RRLGFLEAQGG
+2854 RRLGFVEAQGG

-2879 GLPVLAVVAYA
+2879 GLPVLAVVAFA
-2890 QSFADGVHTSIPA
+2890 QSFGDGVHTSIPA

-2918 VLARSL
+2918 PLARAL

-2929 GADDIAVIS
+2929 TADDVAVIS

-2964 SAGAPLLIVSQKSL
+2964 SEGAPLFVVSQKSL

-2984 GAAVFQMMGMCQMLR
+2984 GAAVFQMMGLCQMLR

-3014 ELTSSAHFVWVRD
+3014 ELAGSAHFVWVREA
-3027 TLRLGGKFPLKAG
+3027 LPLGGSFPLKAG
-3040 LITSLGFGH
+3040 MLTSLGFGH

-3055 LVHPQAFVASLK
+3055 LVHPQAFIASLDAD
-3067 PEQRA
+3067 QRA
-3072 DYQQRAEARL
+3072 DYQRRANARL
-3082 VAGQRRLMSAIAG
+3082 LAGQRRLASAIAG
-3095 GAPMYE
+3095 GEPMYQ
-3101 RPADRRFGQ
+3101 RPPDRRFDHDAP
-3110 EVSEKRQEAA
+3110 EKRQEAA
-3120 MLLNA
+3120 MLLNPA
-3125 ASRLGD
+3125 ARLGED
-3131 GDVFA
+3131 EAYEVSA
-3136 IG
+3136 E

>member
-1 MTIYEQDGAP
+1 MTIHEHDRVSADRDGNGRP
-11 RTELGAGS
+11 GAGDS
-19 PSEARGVPAERA
+19 H
-31 GSARVQSAPALV
+31 ALV
-43 DRLTAGES
+43 DRLTAGEP

-74 GVESELATLVGEVD
+74 GIEAEVATLVGEVQ
-88 VLLEPVAEELVVV
+88 LLLQPVANELVVV
-101 RPIGFHPLRW
+101 RPIGFEPLSW

-123 AKQLTSAAVSVPGVL
+123 DKHLTSAAVSIPGVL
-138 LTQIAAVRALTRQ
+138 LTQIAAVRALARQ
-151 GLDLAGTPP
+151 GMDLTATPP
-160 VAVVGHSQG
+160 VAVAGHSQG
-169 MLGVESVKA
+169 VLAVESLKA

-183 IELLALAQLIG
+183 VELLALAQLIG
-194 AAGTLVARRRGIS
+194 AAGTLVARRRGIAV
-207 ILGDRPPM
+207 LGDRPPM
-215 VSVTNADPEQI
+215 VSVTNADPERI
-226 YRLLEDFSQ
+226 SRLLDEFAQ

-250 RRAVVITGTPE
+250 RRSVVITGTPE
-261 QLSRFELYCKQISEK
+261 QLSRFELYCRQISEK
-276 QEADRKNKV
+276 EEADRKNKL
-285 RGGAVFAPVFEPVQV
+285 RGGDVFAPVFDPVQV
-300 EVGFHSPRL
+300 EVGFHTPRL
-309 ADGIDIVAGWAEKT
+309 ADGIDLVGNWAEKI
-323 GLDVDL
+323 GLDVAL

-336 ILVRQVDWVDEIIG
+336 ILVRRVDWVEEITR
-350 VHEAG
+350 VNDAG

-404 SRAWS
+404 ARAWS
-409 TYAPSVVQLP
+409 SYAPTLVRLP

-475 FEARI
+475 FADRVA
-480 DELTGLLEPGR
+480 ELAELLEPGR
-491 GIQFNALFLDP
+491 TYQFNALFLDP

-517 ARQSGAPID
+517 ARQSGAAID
-526 GLVISAGIPELED
+526 GLVISAGIPDLEE
-539 AVELIGELN
+539 AVELIEELS
-548 DIGISHVVFKPG
+548 DAGISHVVFKPG

-573 EVPTR
+573 EVATK

-608 LRSRANITVCV
+608 LRSRSNITVCV

-624 TPKRAV
+624 TPERAAE
-630 DYLSG
+630 YLSG
-635 RWSET
+635 RWAQA
-640 YGFPSMPVDGI
+640 YGFPLMPVDGI
-651 LVGTAAMATLEATT
+651 LVGTAAMATKEATT
-665 SPSVKQML
+665 SPSVKRML
-673 VDTQG
+673 VETQG
-678 TDQWISA
+678 TDEWIGA
-685 GKAQGGM
+685 GKASGGM

-708 AASRCGRLLDEVAG
+708 SASRCGRLLDEVAG
-722 DAEAVAK
+722 DADAVAA
-729 RRDELI
+729 RRDEII
-735 AAMARTAKPYFGDV
+735 AAMANTAKPYFGDAG
-749 SEMTYLQWLDRY
+749 EMTYLQWLRRY
-761 VALAIGDGD
+761 VELAIGDGD
-770 STADTAGPGS
+770 STADTMQPGS

-791 ARMLQ
+791 GRMLQ

-806 RGPIETLFADTD
+806 SGPIETLFGDA
-818 EHGARLLEKP
+818 GLLEDP
-828 QEAIA
+828 QAALETLLGA
-833 VLVERYPDAAT
+833 YPDADT
-844 VALHPADVSFFNQLC
+844 VHLHPADVPFFVTLC
-859 KLVGKPVNFVPVID
+859 KLPGKPVNFVPVID

-900 IPGTAAVAGITRIDE
+900 IPGTAAVAGITRLDE

-921 NRFEQAA
+921 DRFEQAA
-928 VEDTLRGGAQPEA
+928 VDETLAAGAQPREVA
-941 VTSRRRGRGDLTGPL
+941 SRRLGRADVTGPL
-956 ATVLDAPDVVW
+956 AVVLDCPDVQW
-967 AGRMATNPVHR
+967 AGRTAINPVHR
-978 IAGPREWQVHGD
+978 IADPSDWLVHDGPH
-990 ISGPEMPRATH
+990 SHRATH

-1006 RLQVSADDQV
+1006 RLQVEGDRV

-1021 ISGTWIEIRFT
+1021 VSGTWIEIPFT

-1039 GGAPVVRTKDA
+1039 GATPVVSTEDA
-1050 TAAMRAVLAIAAG
+1050 ATAMRAVLAIAAG
-1063 VDGPDALPR
+1063 VEGPEFLPP
-1072 VHAGTATVTAKWN
+1072 VTDGTATATVNWD

-1094 VTATFGESLAPGLT
+1094 VTATFSERLAPSLNT
-1108 TVPDALVGRCWPAVF
+1108 APDALVGLCWPAVF
-1123 AAIGSAVTHT
+1123 AAIGSAVTDS
-1133 GVPVIEGLLSLVH
+1133 GVPVVEGLLSLVH
-1146 LDHAAHLVAPLPSVP
+1146 LDHAAHMTGTLP
-1161 AELTVTATASMAFD
+1161 AEPAHLTVTATASAAVD
-1175 TEIGR
+1175 TEMGR
-1180 VVPISVT
+1180 VVPVGVT
-1187 VALKDGQVLARLAER
+1187 IADADGHEIATLTER
-1202 FAIRGRTGALEL
+1202 FAILGRTGAAEL
-1214 ADPVRAGGAVSDN
+1214 ADPPRAGGAISEN
-1227 ATDTPRRRRRDVSV
+1227 ATDTPRRRRRDVTLT
-1241 VAPVDMRPFAVVS
+1241 APVDMRPFAVVS
-1254 GDHNPIHTDRS
+1254 GDHNPIHTDRA

-1270 GLESPIV
+1270 GLDSPIV

-1309 FLGMVRPGDD
+1309 FLGMVRPGDE
-1319 VDFRVDRVGI
+1319 VAFRVERVGI

-1336 EVSARVRRGRSE
+1336 EVAARIG
-1348 ATQGAGSASDLVMSA
+1348 SDLVMAA

-1368 APKTV
+1368 APRTV

-1380 IQYKGMGMEVRAR
+1380 IQHKGMGMDVRAR

-1401 DTADKFTR
+1401 DKADKFTR
-1409 DTLGFSVLSVV
+1409 ETLGFSVLHVV

-1430 GVHYHHPDGVLYL
+1430 GVHYNHPEGVLYL

-1469 EDAIACGHSVGEYTA
+1469 EDSIACGHSVGEYTA
-1484 LACVTGVYELEALL
+1484 LACVTGIYELEALL
-1498 EMVFQRGS
+1498 ETVFHRGS

-1511 VPRDELGRSNYRLA
+1511 VPRDDLGRSNYRLA

-1535 DADVPAFVADIA
+1535 DDEVPAFVAEIA

-1562 GAQYAIAGTVRG
+1562 GSQYAIAGTVRG
-1574 LEALEAEVERRRELA
+1574 LEALEAEVERRREIS
-1589 GGRRSFILV
+1589 GGKRSFILV

-1606 SKVLRVGV
+1606 SRVLRVGV

-1621 DRVLPHDADPDLIVG
+1621 DRVMPRDKNPDVIIG

-1647 SLDRD
+1647 TLDRD
-1652 FIQQIRDLVPAEP
+1652 FIQEIRDLVPAEP
-1665 LDEILA
+1665 LDAILA
-1671 DYDTWRREQ
+1671 DYDTWLAERRN
-1680 PREMTRTVFIELL
+1680 EMARIVLIELL

-1705 TQDLLFTEPAAGGLG
+1705 TQDLLFTEEAAGGLG

-1731 SPTVAGLAAN
+1731 APTVAGLATN
-1741 TLKLPEYAHSTIE
+1741 TLKLPEYAHSTVE

-1771 PEPDLDGSD
+1771 PEPEADEV
-1780 DSDAPASDGAL
+1780 AEPAAESS
-1791 KPDVAPAVAPTGA
+1791 APTEGA
-1804 GAPSGALKSDVAPA
+1804 PQAAAPVAAPTAPSGAP
-1818 VAPTGAGAPSGA
+1818 
-1830 LRPDDIA
+1830 RPDDIG

-1847 IALSAKMRVDQ
+1847 IALSAKMRLDQ

-1904 AQVTKL
+1904 SQVTKL

-1915 PYGPV
+1915 PFGPV
-1920 LSDAINDHLRSA
+1920 LSDAINDQLRTV
-1932 LGPSGKRPGAI
+1932 LGPSGKRPAAI
-1943 AERVKKFWEL
+1943 TERVKKTWEL
-1953 GDGWAKHVTI
+1953 GEGWAKHVTV
-1963 EVALGT
+1963 EVVLGT
-1969 REGSS
+1969 REGTS
-1974 VRGGPLGG
+1974 VRGGAMGH
-1982 LHDGA
+1982 LHEGA
-1987 LTDGAAVEKVID
+1987 LADAAAVDKVID
-1999 AAVAAVAARRGTAMA
+1999 AAVTSVAARRGVAVA
-2014 LPSSGAGGATVDAAA
+2014 LPSSGGGGGATIDAAA
-2029 LSEFTEQITGRDGVL
+2029 LSEFTDQITGRDGVL

-2049 LVLNQLGLDDPVSA
+2049 LVLNQLGLDNPVSVS
-2063 PAGSIAAT
+2063 PTAT
-2071 EADLVD
+2071 DAELVD
-2077 LVSAELGSDWP
+2077 LVTAELGSDWP
-2088 RLVAPVFD
+2088 RLVAPVFEP
-2096 GKKAVVFDD
+2096 KKAVVFDD
-2105 RWASAREELVKLWL
+2105 RWASAREDLVKLWL
-2119 LDDGE
+2119 SDEGD
-2124 IDADWARLSERFEG
+2124 IDARWLSLSERFEG
-2138 AGHVVAMQATW
+2138 AGHVVATQATW
-2149 WQGKSLAAGRQI
+2149 WQGKALAAGRQI
-2161 HASLYGRIAGGA
+2161 HASLYGRIAAGA
-2173 ENPDKGPHSDEVAV
+2173 ENPDPGRYSGEVAV

-2193 GSIATS
+2193 GSIAAS

-2205 AGGATV
+2205 DGGATV
-2211 VATTSRLDDERLA
+2211 IATTSKLDEERLA
-2224 FYRNLYRDHARYGAA
+2224 FYRGLYRDHARYGAA

-2247 ASYTDIDALVEW
+2247 ASYSDIDALVEW
-2259 IGHEQTESLGPQSIH
+2259 VGTEQTESLGPQSIH
-2274 IKDALTP
+2274 IKDAQTP

-2291 VTGDLSEAGSRA
+2291 VAGDLSEAGSRS

-2316 LIGGLSRIG
+2316 LIGGLSKIG

-2357 SALDAVVT
+2357 SALDALVS
-2365 RWNAES
+2365 RWHAET
-2371 SWAQR
+2371 SWASR

-2393 GRNDAIVD
+2393 GHNDAIVD

-2420 LQLCT
+2420 LGLCD
-2425 VEARAA
+2425 VESKVAA
-2431 AAHTPVKADLTGGLG
+2431 ASAPIKADLTGGLG
-2446 EAKLDMAALAAKARE
+2446 EANLDMAELAAKARE
-2461 QAASESDTEAPEVGI
+2461 QATSGEADDDVAAEGTI
-2476 GKAISALPS
+2476 AALPS
-2485 PPRGYLPA
+2485 PPRGFSPA
-2493 PPPPWADLDLDPA
+2493 PPPEWADLDVDPA
-2506 DLVVIVGGAELGPY
+2506 DLVVIVGGAEIGPC

-2525 RFEMEVDNELSAAG
+2525 RFEMEVDNQLSAAG

-2549 IRWEDDPQPGWYD
+2549 VRWEDDPQPGWYD
-2562 SESGDLVDES
+2562 TESGDLVDEA
-2572 ELVERYHDTVVRR
+2572 ELVERYHDVVVERV
-2585 CGIRE
+2585 GIRE

-2608 VFLDKDFTFV
+2608 VFLDKDFSFV

-2624 ARAFVQFDP
+2624 ARAFVEFDP
-2633 EHTVVRPVSESGDWQ
+2633 AHTIIQPVPDSTDWQ
-2648 VTRKAGTEIR
+2648 VIRKAGTEIR
-2658 VPRKTKLSRTVGAQI
+2658 VPRKTKLSRVVGAQI
-2673 PTGFNPTVYGLS
+2673 PTGFDPTVFGIS
-2685 QDMANS
+2685 QDMASS

-2714 TELMRW
+2714 AELLRW

-2762 PNVVAAHVIQSY
+2762 PNVAAAHVIQSY
-2774 VGSYGAMVH
+2774 VGSYGAMIH

-2798 VDKIRVGKAEL
+2798 VDKIRLGKAEL

-2817 LTLEAVIGFGD
+2817 LTLEAIIGFGD

-2833 DTAMMRGRG
+2833 DTSMMRGRG

-2854 RRLGFLEAQGG
+2854 RRLGFVEAQGG

-2918 VLARSL
+2918 QLARAL
-2924 AKLGV
+2924 GRLGV
-2929 GADDIAVIS
+2929 GADDIAVLS

-2964 SAGAPLLIVSQKSL
+2964 SEGAPLFVVSQKSL

-2984 GAAVFQMMGMCQMLR
+2984 GAAVFQMMGLCQMLR

-3014 ELTSSAHFVWVRD
+3014 ELSGSAHFVWVRE
-3027 TLRLGGKFPLKAG
+3027 TLRLGERFPLKAG
-3040 LITSLGFGH
+3040 VLTSLGFGH

-3055 LVHPQAFVASLK
+3055 LVHPQAFIAALK
-3067 PEQRA
+3067 PEERA
-3072 DYQQRAEARL
+3072 DYQRRADARL
-3082 VAGQRRLMSAIAG
+3082 LAGQRRLASAIAG
-3095 GAPMYE
+3095 GAPLYE
-3101 RPADRRFGQ
+3101 RPADRRFDHDIP
-3110 EVSEKRQEAA
+3110 EKRQEAA
-3120 MLLNA
+3120 MLLNPTA
-3125 ASRLGD
+3125 RLGD
-3131 GDVFA
+3131 GGAYEVSA
-3136 IG
+3136 G

>member
-1 MTIYEQDGAP
+1 MTIHEHD
-11 RTELGAGS
+11 RVS
-19 PSEARGVPAERA
+19 AERDGQGPQGGKHPA
-31 GSARVQSAPALV
+31 GDTHALV
-43 DRLTAGES
+43 DRLTAGEP

-61 AWLETLEELVSSA
+61 AWVETLEELVSSA
-74 GVESELATLVGEVD
+74 GIESDLAGLVGEVEL
-88 VLLEPVAEELVVV
+88 LLEPVAKELVVV
-101 RPIGFHPLRW
+101 RPIGFEPLTW
-111 VRALAAEDPVPS
+111 VRALAAEDPIPS
-123 AKQLTSAAVSVPGVL
+123 NKHLTSAAVSIPGVL
-138 LTQIAAVRALTRQ
+138 LTQIAAVRALARQ
-151 GLDLAGTPP
+151 GMDLSATPP
-160 VAVVGHSQG
+160 VAVAGHSQG
-169 MLGVESVKA
+169 VLAVEALK
-178 GGARD
+178 GGAARD
-183 IELLALAQLIG
+183 VELLALAQLIG

-207 ILGDRPPM
+207 VLGDRPPM
-215 VSVTNADPEQI
+215 VSVTNADPERI
-226 YRLLEDFSQ
+226 SRLLDEFAQ

-250 RRAVVITGTPE
+250 RRSVVITGTPE
-261 QLSRFELYCKQISEK
+261 QLSRFELYCQQISEK
-276 QEADRKNKV
+276 EEADRKNKL
-285 RGGAVFAPVFEPVQV
+285 RGGDVFSPVFDPVQV
-300 EVGFHSPRL
+300 EVGFHTPRL
-309 ADGIDIVAGWAEKT
+309 ADGIDIVGAWAEKV
-323 GLDVDL
+323 GLDVAL
-329 ARELTEA
+329 ARELTES
-336 ILVRQVDWVDEIIG
+336 ILVRPVDWVQEITR
-350 VHEAG
+350 VNDAG

-404 SRAWS
+404 ARAWS
-409 TYAPSVVQLP
+409 SYAPTLVRLP

-475 FEARI
+475 FANRI
-480 DELTGLLEPGR
+480 DELSGLLEDGR
-491 GIQFNALFLDP
+491 TYQFNALFLDP

-517 ARQSGAPID
+517 ARQSGAAID
-526 GLVISAGIPELED
+526 GLVISAGIPELEE
-539 AVELIGELN
+539 AVELIEELG
-548 DIGISHVVFKPG
+548 DVGISHVVFKPG

-573 EVPTR
+573 EVSTK
-578 PVIVHIEGGR
+578 PVIAHIEGGR

-608 LRSRANITVCV
+608 LRSRSNITVCV

-624 TPKRAV
+624 TPERAA

-635 RWSET
+635 RWAQA
-640 YGFPSMPVDGI
+640 YGFPLMPIDGI
-651 LVGTAAMATLEATT
+651 LVGTAAMAAKEATT
-665 SPSVKQML
+665 SPSVKRML
-673 VDTQG
+673 VETQG
-678 TDQWISA
+678 TDQWIGA
-685 GKAQGGM
+685 GKASGGM

-708 AASRCGRLLDEVAG
+708 SASRCGRLLDEVAG
-722 DAEAVAK
+722 DADAVAQ
-729 RRDELI
+729 RRDEII
-735 AAMARTAKPYFGDV
+735 AAMATTAKPYFGDAG
-749 SEMTYLQWLDRY
+749 EMTYLQWLQRY
-761 VALAIGDGD
+761 VELAIGDGD
-770 STADTAGPGS
+770 STADTASPGS

-791 ARMLQ
+791 QQMLQ
-796 RAEARLHPQD
+796 RAEARLHPKD
-806 RGPIETLFADTD
+806 FGPIETLFND
-818 EHGARLLEKP
+818 EALLENP
-828 QEAIA
+828 GAAID
-833 VLVERYPDAAT
+833 LLLERYPDAET
-844 VALHPADVSFFNQLC
+844 VQLHPADVPFFVTLC
-859 KLVGKPVNFVPVID
+859 KTVGKPVNFVPVID

-900 IPGTAAVAGITRIDE
+900 IPGTAAVAGITRMDE

-921 NRFEQAA
+921 DRFEQAA
-928 VEDTLRGGAQPEA
+928 VDEALAAGIEPTA
-941 VTSRRRGRGDLTGPL
+941 VTSRRTGRADVTGPL
-956 ATVLDAPDVVW
+956 AVVLDAPDVQW
-967 AGRMATNPVHR
+967 AGRTAINPVHR
-978 IAGPREWQVHGD
+978 IADPSEWLVHGD
-990 ISGPEMPRATH
+990 SEGPESRRATH

-1006 RLQVSADDQV
+1006 RLQVEGDRV

-1021 ISGTWIEIRFT
+1021 VSGVWVEIPFT
-1032 LPANTVD
+1032 LPPNTVD
-1039 GGAPVVRTKDA
+1039 GATPVVSTDDAA
-1050 TAAMRAVLAIAAG
+1050 TAMRSVLAIAAG
-1063 VDGPDALPR
+1063 VDGPEFMPPVTDR
-1072 VHAGTATVTAKWN
+1072 TATVTVDWD

-1094 VTATFGESLAPGLT
+1094 VTATFGEPLAPSLT
-1108 TVPDALVGRCWPAVF
+1108 TVPDALVGPCWPAVF
-1123 AAIGSAVTHT
+1123 SAIGSAVTET
-1133 GVPVIEGLLSLVH
+1133 GIPVVEGLLSLVH
-1146 LDHAAHLVAPLPSVP
+1146 LDHAAHMVGALPKNP
-1161 AELTVTATASMAFD
+1161 AQLTITATALAAAD
-1175 TEIGR
+1175 TDMGR
-1180 VVPISVT
+1180 VVPVSVT
-1187 VALKDGQVLARLAER
+1187 IAGADGEVIATLDER
-1202 FAIRGRTGALEL
+1202 FAILGRTGAAEL
-1214 ADPVRAGGAVSDN
+1214 ADPVRAGGAVSEN
-1227 ATDTPRRRRRDVSV
+1227 ATDTPRRRRRDVTTT
-1241 VAPVDMRPFAVVS
+1241 APVDMRPFAVVS
-1254 GDHNPIHTDRS
+1254 GDHNPIHTDRA

-1309 FLGMVRPGDD
+1309 FLGMVRPGDE
-1319 VDFRVDRVGI
+1319 VAFRVDRVGI
-1329 DQGAEVV
+1329 DQGAEVL
-1336 EVSARVRRGRSE
+1336 EVTAKVG
-1348 ATQGAGSASDLVMSA
+1348 SDLVMSA

-1368 APKTV
+1368 APHTV

-1380 IQYKGMGMEVRAR
+1380 IQHKGMGMDVRAR

-1401 DTADKFTR
+1401 DKADKFTR
-1409 DTLGFSVLSVV
+1409 DTLGFSVLHVV

-1430 GVHYHHPDGVLYL
+1430 GVPYNHPEGVLYL

-1484 LACVTGVYELEALL
+1484 LACVTGIYELEALL
-1498 EMVFQRGS
+1498 ETVFHRGS

-1535 DADVPAFVADIA
+1535 DDEVPEFVANIA
-1547 ERTGEFLEIVNFNLR
+1547 ANTGEFLEIVNFNLR
-1562 GAQYAIAGTVRG
+1562 GSQYAIAGTVRG
-1574 LEALEAEVERRRELA
+1574 LEALEAEVERRREIT
-1589 GGRRSFILV
+1589 GGKRSFILV

-1606 SKVLRVGV
+1606 SRVLRVGV

-1621 DRVLPHDADPDLIVG
+1621 DRVMPRDKDPDVIIG

-1647 SLDRD
+1647 TLDRD
-1652 FIQQIRDLVPAEP
+1652 FIQEIRDLVPAEP
-1665 LDEILA
+1665 LDPILA
-1671 DYDTWRREQ
+1671 DYDTWLAERRI
-1680 PREMTRTVFIELL
+1680 EMARTVLIELL

-1705 TQDLLFTEPAAGGLG
+1705 TQDLLFTEEAAGGLG

-1731 SPTVAGLAAN
+1731 APTVAGLATN
-1741 TLKLPEYAHSTIE
+1741 TLKLPEYAHSTVE

-1771 PEPDLDGSD
+1771 PEPEPEVDEVAVEAPEASGSPVEA
-1780 DSDAPASDGAL
+1780 APA
-1791 KPDVAPAVAPTGA
+1791 APAPAA
-1804 GAPSGALKSDVAPA
+1804 AASGP
-1818 VAPTGAGAPSGA
+1818 
-1830 LRPDDIA
+1830 RPDDIG

-1847 IALSAKMRVDQ
+1847 IALSAKMRIDQ

-1920 LSDAINDHLRSA
+1920 LSDAINDQLRTV
-1932 LGPSGKRPGAI
+1932 LGPSGKRPAAI
-1943 AERVKKFWEL
+1943 AERVKKTWEL
-1953 GDGWAKHVTI
+1953 GEGWAKHVTV

-1969 REGSS
+1969 REGTS
-1974 VRGGPLGG
+1974 VRGGAMGH
-1982 LHDGA
+1982 LHEGA
-1987 LTDGAAVEKVID
+1987 LADAAAVDKAID
-1999 AAVAAVAARRGTAMA
+1999 AAVASVAARHGISVA
-2014 LPSSGAGGATVDAAA
+2014 LPSSGGGGGGATIDAAA
-2029 LSEFTEQITGRDGVL
+2029 LGEFTAQITGRDGVL

-2063 PAGSIAAT
+2063 SPAAT
-2071 EADLVD
+2071 DAELIDLVT
-2077 LVSAELGSDWP
+2077 AELGADWP
-2088 RLVAPVFD
+2088 RLVAPVFEP
-2096 GKKAVVFDD
+2096 KKAVLFDD
-2105 RWASAREELVKLWL
+2105 RWASAREDLVKLWL
-2119 LDDGE
+2119 TDEGD
-2124 IDADWARLSERFEG
+2124 IDARWVELSERFEG
-2138 AGHVVAMQATW
+2138 AGHVVATQATW
-2149 WQGKSLAAGRQI
+2149 WQGKALAAGRQI
-2161 HASLYGRIAGGA
+2161 HASLFGRIAAGA
-2173 ENPDKGPHSDEVAV
+2173 ENPDPGPYAHEVAV

-2193 GSIATS
+2193 GSIAAS
-2199 VVGRLL
+2199 VVARLL
-2205 AGGATV
+2205 DGGATV
-2211 VATTSRLDDERLA
+2211 IATTSKLDDERLA
-2224 FYRNLYRDHARYGAA
+2224 FYRGLYRDHARYGAA

-2247 ASYTDIDALVEW
+2247 ASYSDIDALVEW
-2259 IGHEQTESLGPQSIH
+2259 VGTEQSESLGPQSIH
-2274 IKDALTP
+2274 IKDAQTP

-2291 VTGDLSEAGSRA
+2291 VVGDLSEAGSRS

-2316 LIGGLSRIG
+2316 LIGGLSKIG

-2357 SALDAVVT
+2357 SALDALVS
-2365 RWNAES
+2365 RWHAES
-2371 SWAQR
+2371 SWAAR

-2393 GRNDAIVD
+2393 GHNDAIVD

-2420 LQLCT
+2420 LALCDIESK
-2425 VEARAA
+2425 VAA
-2431 AAHTPVKADLTGGLG
+2431 AAEPIKADLTGGLG
-2446 EAKLDMAALAAKARE
+2446 EANLDMAELAAKARE
-2461 QAASESDTEAPEVGI
+2461 RSASGEDDDPEAPEAEGSI
-2476 GKAISALPS
+2476 AALPS
-2485 PPRGYLPA
+2485 PPRGYSPA
-2493 PPPPWADLDLDPA
+2493 PPPEWADLDVDLN

-2525 RFEMEVDNELSAAG
+2525 RFEMEVAGELSAAG

-2549 IRWEDDPQPGWYD
+2549 VKWEDDPQPGWYD
-2562 SESGDLVDES
+2562 TESGDLVDES
-2572 ELVERYHDTVVRR
+2572 ELVDRYHDAVVER

-2608 VFLDKDFTFV
+2608 VFLDKDFSFV

-2624 ARAFVQFDP
+2624 ARAFVEFDP
-2633 EHTVVRPVSESGDWQ
+2633 EHTVARPVPDSSDWE
-2648 VTRKAGTEIR
+2648 VIRKAGTEIR

-2673 PTGFNPTVYGLS
+2673 PTGFDPTVWGITP
-2685 QDMANS
+2685 DMANS
-2691 TDRVALWNI
+2691 IDRVALWNI

-2714 TELMRW
+2714 TELLRW
-2720 VHPGLVASTQGT
+2720 VHPSLVASTQGT

-2747 LLGRNKPNDILQEVL
+2747 LLGRAKPNDILQEVL
-2762 PNVVAAHVIQSY
+2762 PNVVAAHVMQSY
-2774 VGSYGAMVH
+2774 VGGYGAMVH
-2783 PVGAC
+2783 PVAAC
-2788 ATAAVSVEEG
+2788 ATVAVSVEEG
-2798 VDKIRVGKAEL
+2798 VDKIRLGKAEF

-2817 LTLEAVIGFGD
+2817 LTLEAIIGFGD

-2833 DTAMMRGRG
+2833 DTEMMRAKG
-2842 IHDSKFSRPNDR
+2842 ISDSKFSRANDR

-2865 GTILLARGDLALKM
+2865 GTILLANGALAAKM
-2879 GLPVLAVVAYA
+2879 GLPVLAVVGYA

-2903 PGLGALGAGRGGKDS
+2903 PGLGGLGAGRGGKDS
-2918 VLARSL
+2918 QLARSL

-2929 GADDIAVIS
+2929 GADDIAVVS

-2950 ETELHERLADSLGR
+2950 ETELHERLADSMGR
-2964 SAGAPLLIVSQKSL
+2964 SPGNPLFVVSQKTL
-2978 TGHAKG
+2978 TGHSKG
-2984 GAAVFQMMGMCQMLR
+2984 GAAAFQLMGLCQMLR

-3014 ELTSSAHFVWVRD
+3014 ELATAGHFVWVREALD
-3027 TLRLGGKFPLKAG
+3027 LRGKFPLKAG
-3040 LITSLGFGH
+3040 LVTSLGFGH
-3049 VSGLVA
+3049 VSGLIA
-3055 LVHPQAFVASLK
+3055 LVHPQAFIAALDPADRDGYRK
-3067 PEQRA
+3067 RAEQR
-3072 DYQQRAEARL
+3072 L
-3082 VAGQRRLMSAIAG
+3082 LAGQRRLASAIAG
-3095 GAPMYE
+3095 GRPMYE
-3101 RPADRRFGQ
+3101 KPADRRFNHD
-3110 EVSEKRQEAA
+3110 EPEKRQEAA

-3125 ASRLGD
+3125 DARLGED
-3131 GDVFA
+3131 DLYVG
-3136 IG
+3136 

>member
-1 MTIYEQDGAP
+1 MTIHEHDRVSADRDGNGP
-11 RTELGAGS
+11 HSTH
-19 PSEARGVPAERA
+19 
-31 GSARVQSAPALV
+31 ALV
-43 DRLTAGES
+43 DRLTAGEP

-74 GVESELATLVGEVD
+74 GIETDIATLVGEAEL
-88 VLLEPVAEELVVV
+88 LLEPVAKELVVV
-101 RPIGFHPLRW
+101 RPIGFEPLQW
-111 VRALAAEDPVPS
+111 VRALAAEDPIP
-123 AKQLTSAAVSVPGVL
+123 ADKHLTSAAVSIPGVL
-138 LTQIAAVRALTRQ
+138 LTQIAAGRALARQ
-151 GLDLAGTPP
+151 GIDWTATPP
-160 VAVVGHSQG
+160 VAVAGHSQG
-169 MLGVESVKA
+169 VLAVEAFKA
-178 GGARD
+178 EGARD
-183 IELLALAQLIG
+183 VELLALAQLIG

-207 ILGDRPPM
+207 VLGDRPPM
-215 VSVTNADPEQI
+215 VSVTNADPERI
-226 YRLLEDFSQ
+226 LRLLDEFSQ

-250 RRAVVITGTPE
+250 RRSVVITGTPE
-261 QLSRFELYCKQISEK
+261 QLSRFELYCQQISEK
-276 QEADRKNKV
+276 EEADRKNKL
-285 RGGAVFAPVFEPVQV
+285 RGGDVFAPVFDPVRV
-300 EVGFHSPRL
+300 EVGFHTPRL
-309 ADGIDIVAGWAEKT
+309 ADGIDIVGGWAEKV
-323 GLDVDL
+323 GLDGAL
-329 ARELTEA
+329 TRQLTEA
-336 ILVRQVDWVDEIIG
+336 ILVSRVDWVEEITR
-350 VHEAG
+350 VHDAG

-390 GQRNLFTVGAVPEV
+390 GQRNLFTVGATPEV
-404 SRAWS
+404 ARPWS
-409 TYAPSVVQLP
+409 SYAPTVVTLP

-475 FEARI
+475 FGARI
-480 DELTGLLEPGR
+480 DELSGLLEPGR
-491 GIQFNALFLDP
+491 TYQFNTLFLDP

-517 ARQSGAPID
+517 ARQSGAAID
-526 GLVISAGIPELED
+526 GLVVSAGIPDLEE
-539 AVELIGELN
+539 AVELIHELN

-560 TVEQIRSV
+560 TIEQIRSV

-573 EVPTR
+573 EAPTKA
-578 PVIVHIEGGR
+578 VIVHIEGGR

-608 LRSRANITVCV
+608 LRSRPNITVCV

-624 TPKRAV
+624 TPERAAE
-630 DYLSG
+630 YLSG
-635 RWSET
+635 RWSEV
-640 YGFPSMPVDGI
+640 YGFPSMPIDGI
-651 LVGTAAMATLEATT
+651 LVGTAAMATLESTT
-665 SPSVKQML
+665 SPSVKRML
-673 VDTQG
+673 VETNG
-678 TDQWISA
+678 TDQWIGA

-708 AASRCGRLLDEVAG
+708 TASRCGRLLDEVAG
-722 DAEAVAK
+722 DADAVAE
-729 RRDELI
+729 RRDEII
-735 AAMARTAKPYFGDV
+735 AAMAGTAKPYFGDV
-749 SEMTYLQWLDRY
+749 SEMTYLQWLQRY
-761 VALAIGDGD
+761 VELAIGAGN
-770 STADTAGPGS
+770 STADNASPGS
-780 PWLADTWRDRF
+780 PWLADTWSDRF
-791 ARMLQ
+791 QQMLQ
-796 RAEARLHPQD
+796 RAEARLHSQD
-806 RGPIETLFADTD
+806 HGSIETLFND
-818 EHGARLLEKP
+818 EALLDNP
-828 QEAIA
+828 RAAIEQLLA
-833 VLVERYPDAAT
+833 AYPDAES
-844 VALHPADVSFFNQLC
+844 VQLHPADVPFFVTLC
-859 KLVGKPVNFVPVID
+859 KTLGKPVNFVPVID

-900 IPGTAAVAGITRIDE
+900 IPGTAAVAGITRMDE

-921 NRFEQAA
+921 DRFEQAA
-928 VEDTLRGGAQPEA
+928 IDEVLGTGAVAKA
-941 VTSRRRGRGDLTGPL
+941 VRSRRLVRSDVTGPL
-956 ATVLDAPDVVW
+956 AVVLDAPDVLW
-967 AGRMATNPVHR
+967 AGRTATNPVHR
-978 IAGPREWQVHGD
+978 IADPADWLVHDGSD
-990 ISGPEMPRATH
+990 GQRATH

-1006 RLQVSADDQV
+1006 RLQVKSDGEVGNERV
-1016 VLSVP
+1016 VLSIPV
-1021 ISGTWIEIRFT
+1021 SGVWIDIPFT
-1032 LPANTVD
+1032 LHANTID
-1039 GGAPVVRTKDA
+1039 GGAPVVSTEDA

-1063 VDGPDALPR
+1063 VDGPEFLPQ
-1072 VHAGTATVTAKWN
+1072 VTDGTATVTVDWD

-1094 VTATFGESLAPGLT
+1094 VTATFGERLAPSLNA
-1108 TVPDALVGRCWPAVF
+1108 VPDALVGLCWPAVF
-1123 AAIGSAVTHT
+1123 ATIGAAVTEA
-1133 GVPVIEGLLSLVH
+1133 GVPVVEGLLSLVH
-1146 LDHAAHLVAPLPSVP
+1146 LDHAAHVVGKLPADP
-1161 AELTVTATASMAFD
+1161 AQLTVTATASAAID
-1175 TEIGR
+1175 TDMGR
-1180 VVPISVT
+1180 VVPVTVT
-1187 VALKDGQVLARLAER
+1187 VAGPDGAVIASLNER
-1202 FAIRGRTGALEL
+1202 FAILGRTGAAEL
-1214 ADPVRAGGAVSDN
+1214 TDPARAGGAVSEN
-1227 ATDTPRRRRRDVSV
+1227 ATDTPRRRHRDVTMT
-1241 VAPVDMRPFAVVS
+1241 APVDMRPFAVVS
-1254 GDHNPIHTDRS
+1254 GDHNPIHTDRA

-1282 SAAAQHAVTATDGQA
+1282 SAAAQHTVTAADGQA
-1297 RPPARLIGWTAR
+1297 RPPARLVGWTAR
-1309 FLGMVRPGDD
+1309 FLGMVRPGDE

-1329 DQGAEVV
+1329 DQGAEVL
-1336 EVSARVRRGRSE
+1336 EVAARIG
-1348 ATQGAGSASDLVMSA
+1348 SDLVMSA

-1380 IQYKGMGMEVRAR
+1380 IQHKGMGMEVRAR

-1401 DTADKFTR
+1401 DDADKFTR
-1409 DTLGFSVLSVV
+1409 DTLGFSVLHVV
-1420 RDNPTSIIAS
+1420 RDNPTSLIAS

-1469 EDAIACGHSVGEYTA
+1469 EGAIACGHSVGEYTA
-1484 LACVTGVYELEALL
+1484 LACVLGIYQLEALL
-1498 EMVFQRGS
+1498 ETVFHRGS
-1506 KMHDI
+1506 NMHDI

-1535 DADVPAFVADIA
+1535 DDEVTTFVAEIA

-1562 GAQYAIAGTVRG
+1562 GSQYAIAGTVRG
-1574 LEALEAEVERRRELA
+1574 LEALEEEVERRREIS
-1589 GGRRSFILV
+1589 GGKRSFILV

-1606 SKVLRVGV
+1606 SRVLRVGV
-1614 AEFRRSL
+1614 ADFRRSL
-1621 DRVLPHDADPDLIVG
+1621 ERVMPRDADPDLIIG

-1647 SLDRD
+1647 TLDRD
-1652 FIQQIRDLVPAEP
+1652 FIQEIRDLVPAEP

-1671 DYDTWRREQ
+1671 DYDTWLAER
-1680 PREMTRTVFIELL
+1680 PREMARVVVIELL

-1705 TQDLLFTEPAAGGLG
+1705 TQDLLFIEEAAGGMG

-1731 SPTVAGLAAN
+1731 APTVAGLATN
-1741 TLKLPEYAHSTIE
+1741 TLKLPEYAHSTVE

-1759 RDAAVLFATDTD
+1759 RDAAVLFANDSD
-1771 PEPDLDGSD
+1771 PEPEAEEPAESAAPEEAASAPEGA
-1780 DSDAPASDGAL
+1780 APA
-1791 KPDVAPAVAPTGA
+1791 PAPAPT
-1804 GAPSGALKSDVAPA
+1804 APSGAP
-1818 VAPTGAGAPSGA
+1818 
-1830 LRPDDIA
+1830 RPDDIG

-1847 IALSAKMRVDQ
+1847 IALSAKMRIDQ
-1858 IEELDSIESITD
+1858 IEQLDSIESITD

-1904 AQVTKL
+1904 SQVTKL

-1920 LSDAINDHLRSA
+1920 LSDAINDQLRTV
-1932 LGPSGKRPGAI
+1932 LGPSGKRPAAI
-1943 AERVKKFWEL
+1943 TERVTKTWEL
-1953 GDGWAKHVTI
+1953 GEGWAKHVI
-1963 EVALGT
+1963 VEVALGT
-1969 REGSS
+1969 REGTS
-1974 VRGGPLGG
+1974 VRGGAMGH
-1982 LHDGA
+1982 LHEGA
-1987 LTDGAAVEKVID
+1987 LADAASVDKAID
-1999 AAVAAVAARRGTAMA
+1999 AAVASVAARQGVSVA
-2014 LPSSGAGGATVDAAA
+2014 LPSAGGGGGATVDAAA
-2029 LSEFTEQITGRDGVL
+2029 LSEFTDQITGRDGVL

-2049 LVLNQLGLDDPVSA
+2049 LVLGQLGLDDTVSA
-2063 PAGSIAAT
+2063 SPAAT
-2071 EADLVD
+2071 DAELVD
-2077 LVSAELGSDWP
+2077 LVTAELGSEWP
-2088 RLVAPVFD
+2088 RLVAPAFD
-2096 GKKAVVFDD
+2096 AKKAVVFDD
-2105 RWASAREELVKLWL
+2105 RWASAREDLVKLWL
-2119 LDDGE
+2119 TDEGD
-2124 IDADWARLSERFEG
+2124 IDADWVRLSERFEG
-2138 AGHVVAMQATW
+2138 AGHIVATQATW
-2149 WQGKSLAAGRQI
+2149 WQGKALAAGRQI
-2161 HASLYGRIAGGA
+2161 HASLFGRIAAGA
-2173 ENPDKGPHSDEVAV
+2173 ENPDPGPYDSEVAV

-2193 GSIATS
+2193 GSIAAS
-2199 VVGRLL
+2199 VVARLL
-2205 AGGATV
+2205 DGGATV
-2211 VATTSRLDDERLA
+2211 IATTSKLDDDRLA
-2224 FYRNLYRDHARYGAA
+2224 FYRRLYRDHARFGAS

-2247 ASYTDIDALVEW
+2247 ASYSDIDALVEW
-2259 IGHEQTESLGPQSIH
+2259 VGAEQSESLGPQSIH
-2274 IKDALTP
+2274 IKDAQTP

-2291 VTGDLSEAGSRA
+2291 VAGDLSEAGSRS

-2316 LIGGLSRIG
+2316 LIGGLSKIG

-2357 SALDAVVT
+2357 SALDALVS
-2365 RWNAES
+2365 RWHAES
-2371 SWAQR
+2371 SWAAR

-2393 GRNDAIVD
+2393 GHNDAIVT

-2412 TDEMAAML
+2412 ADEMAAML
-2420 LQLCT
+2420 LALCD
-2425 VEARAA
+2425 VESKVAA
-2431 AAHTPVKADLTGGLG
+2431 AGKPIEADLTGGLG
-2446 EAKLDMAALAAKARE
+2446 DADLDMTELAAKARE
-2461 QAASESDTEAPEVGI
+2461 QATASEDADDEPAEGTIA
-2476 GKAISALPS
+2476 ALPS
-2485 PPRGYLPA
+2485 PPRGYTPA
-2493 PPPPWADLDLDPA
+2493 PPPEWADLDVDPA

-2562 SESGDLVDES
+2562 TQSGDLVDEA
-2572 ELVERYHDTVVRR
+2572 ELVERYHDTVVERV
-2585 CGIRE
+2585 GIRE

-2608 VFLDKDFTFV
+2608 VFLDKDFAFV

-2624 ARAFVQFDP
+2624 ARGFAEFDP
-2633 EHTVVRPVSESGDWQ
+2633 EHTVIRPVPDSTDWQ
-2648 VTRKAGTEIR
+2648 VIRKAGTEIR

-2673 PTGFNPTVYGLS
+2673 PTGFDPTVWGIS
-2685 QDMANS
+2685 ADMATS
-2691 TDRVALWNI
+2691 IDRVALWNI

-2708 SSGFTP
+2708 SAGFTP
-2714 TELMRW
+2714 VELMRW
-2720 VHPGLVASTQGT
+2720 VHPSLVASTQGT

-2762 PNVVAAHVIQSY
+2762 PNVVAAHVVQSY
-2774 VGSYGAMVH
+2774 VGSYGSMIH
-2783 PVGAC
+2783 PVAAC

-2798 VDKIRVGKAEL
+2798 VDKIRLGKAEL
-2809 VVAGGFDD
+2809 VVTGGLDD
-2817 LTLEAVIGFGD
+2817 LTLEAIIGFGD

-2833 DTAMMRGRG
+2833 DTSMMRGRG

-2854 RRLGFLEAQGG
+2854 RRLGFVEAQGG

-2879 GLPVLAVVAYA
+2879 GLPVLAVVAFA
-2890 QSFADGVHTSIPA
+2890 QSFGDGVHTSIPA

-2918 VLARSL
+2918 ALARAL
-2924 AKLGV
+2924 GKLGV
-2929 GADDIAVIS
+2929 SADDVAVIS

-2964 SAGAPLLIVSQKSL
+2964 SEGAPLFIVSQKSL

-2984 GAAVFQMMGMCQMLR
+2984 GAAVFQMMGLCQMLR

-3014 ELTSSAHFVWVRD
+3014 ELAGAAHFVWVRD

-3040 LITSLGFGH
+3040 MLTSLGFGH

-3055 LVHPQAFVASLK
+3055 LVHPQAFIAALE

-3072 DYQQRAEARL
+3072 DYQQRADARL
-3082 VAGQRRLMSAIAG
+3082 LSGQRRLASAIAG

-3101 RPADRRFGQ
+3101 RPPDRRFNHD
-3110 EVSEKRQEAA
+3110 SPEKRQEAA
-3120 MLLNA
+3120 MLLNPA
-3125 ASRLGD
+3125 ARLGD
-3131 GDVFA
+3131 DEAYVG
-3136 IG
+3136 

>member
-1 MTIYEQDGAP
+1 MTIHEHDRMSAHRDG
-11 RTELGAGS
+11 GANEPG
-19 PSEARGVPAERA
+19 RLD
-31 GSARVQSAPALV
+31 SAPVALV
-43 DRLTAGES
+43 DRLAAGEP

-74 GVESELATLVGEVD
+74 GIEAELATLAGEAD
-88 VLLEPVAEELVVV
+88 LLLEPIARELVVV
-101 RPIGFHPLRW
+101 RPIGFEPLSW
-111 VRALAAEDPVPS
+111 VRALAAEDAVPS

-138 LTQIAAVRALTRQ
+138 LTQIAAIRALARQ
-151 GLDLAGTPP
+151 GMDLSAIPP
-160 VAVVGHSQG
+160 VAVAGHSQG
-169 MLGVESVKA
+169 VLAVESLKA
-178 GGARD
+178 AGAAD
-183 IELLALAQLIG
+183 VQLLAIAQLVG

-215 VSVTNADPEQI
+215 VSVTNANPERI
-226 YRLLEDFSQ
+226 YQLLEEFAA

-250 RRAVVITGTPE
+250 RRSVVITGTPE
-261 QLSRFELYCKQISEK
+261 QLSRFELYCEQIADR
-276 QEADRKNKV
+276 EAAERKNKL

-309 ADGIDIVAGWAEKT
+309 ADGIDIVGGWAEKV
-323 GLDVDL
+323 GLDVAL

-336 ILVRQVDWVDEIIG
+336 ILVRQVDWVDE
-350 VHEAG
+350 VSDLHEAG

-382 IVPAATRG
+382 IVPVATRG

-404 SRAWS
+404 ARPWS
-409 TYAPSVVQLP
+409 SYAPSVVQLP
-419 DGRVKLSTKFTRL
+419 DGRVKLATKFTRL

-475 FEARI
+475 FTQRI

-491 GIQFNALFLDP
+491 TVQFNALFLDP

-526 GLVISAGIPELED
+526 GLVISAGIPELEE
-539 AVELIGELN
+539 AVELIDELN
-548 DIGISHVVFKPG
+548 ATGISHVVFKPG

-568 IRIAT
+568 IRIAAEIGT
-573 EVPTR
+573 K
-578 PVIVHIEGGR
+578 PVIAHVEGGR

-608 LRSRANITVCV
+608 LRSQPNITVCV

-624 TPKRAV
+624 TPERAAE
-630 DYLSG
+630 YLSG
-635 RWSET
+635 RWSEP
-640 YGFPSMPVDGI
+640 YGFPPMPVDGI
-651 LVGTAAMATLEATT
+651 LVGTAAMATKEATT
-665 SPSVKQML
+665 SPSVKRML
-673 VDTQG
+673 VETTG
-678 TDQWISA
+678 TDQWIGA

-708 AASRCGRLLDEVAG
+708 TASRCGRLLDEVAG
-722 DAEAVAK
+722 DADAVAA
-729 RRDELI
+729 RREEII
-735 AAMARTAKPYFGDV
+735 AALADTAKPYFGDV
-749 SEMTYLQWLDRY
+749 TDMTYATWLRRY
-761 VALAIGDGD
+761 VELAIGDGD
-770 STADTAGPGS
+770 STADTASPDS
-780 PWLADTWRDRF
+780 PWLADTWRERF
-791 ARMLQ
+791 GAMLQ
-796 RAEARLHPQD
+796 RAEARLHEQD
-806 RGPIETLFADTD
+806 FGPIGTLFAD
-818 EHGARLLEKP
+818 EAVLERP
-828 QEAIA
+828 AEAIA
-833 VLVERYPDAAT
+833 TLVEHYPDAET
-844 VALHPADVSFFNQLC
+844 VQLHPADAPFFVTLC
-859 KLVGKPVNFVPVID
+859 KTPGKPVNFVPVID

-900 IPGTAAVAGITRIDE
+900 IPGTAAVAGITRVDE

-921 NRFEQAA
+921 DRFERAAIDEVLASNGQARPVA
-928 VEDTLRGGAQPEA
+928 A
-941 VTSRRRGRGDLTGPL
+941 RRQGRTDVTGPL
-956 ATVLDAPDVVW
+956 AVVLDAPDVLW
-967 AGRMATNPVHR
+967 AGRTATNPVHR
-978 IAGPREWQVHGD
+978 IGASDEWQVH
-990 ISGPEMPRATH
+990 ENRTATH
-1001 SSTGA
+1001 PSTGA
-1006 RLQVSADDQV
+1006 RLEVQAEDRL

-1021 ISGTWIEIRFT
+1021 LSGTWIDIPFT
-1032 LPANTVD
+1032 LPANVAD
-1039 GGAPVVRTKDA
+1039 GGTPAVATDA
-1050 TAAMRAVLAIAAG
+1050 AATAMRAVLAIAAG
-1063 VDGPDALPR
+1063 VDGPDALPG
-1072 VHAGTATVTAKWN
+1072 VHDGTARVTVDWD

-1094 VTATFGESLAPGLT
+1094 VTATFGAPLAPGLS

-1123 AAIGSAVTHT
+1123 AAIGSATT
-1133 GVPVIEGLLSLVH
+1133 DSGFPVVEGLLSLVH
-1146 LDHAAHLVAPLPSVP
+1146 LDHAVQLVNPLPTTP
-1161 AELTVTATASMAFD
+1161 TELTVAATAAAATD
-1175 TEIGR
+1175 TEVGR
-1180 VVPISVT
+1180 VVPVAVT
-1187 VALKDGQVLARLAER
+1187 VTGPDGTVLATLAER
-1202 FAIRGRTGALEL
+1202 FAIRGRTGAAEL
-1214 ADPVRAGGAVSDN
+1214 TDPDRAGGAVSAN
-1227 ATDTPRRRRRDVSV
+1227 ATDTPRRRRRDITLS
-1241 VAPVDMRPFAVVS
+1241 APVDMRPFAVVS
-1254 GDHNPIHTDRS
+1254 GDHNPIHTDRA

-1282 SAAAQHAVTATDGQA
+1282 SAAAQHVVTATDGQA

-1309 FLGMVRPGDD
+1309 FLGMVKPGEDI
-1319 VDFRVDRVGI
+1319 DFRVDRVGI
-1329 DQGAEVV
+1329 DLGAEVL
-1336 EVSARVRRGRSE
+1336 EISARIG
-1348 ATQGAGSASDLVMSA
+1348 SDLVMSA

-1380 IQYKGMGMEVRAR
+1380 IQHKGMGMEVRAR

-1401 DTADKFTR
+1401 DSADKFTR
-1409 DTLGFSVLSVV
+1409 DTLGFSVLHVV
-1420 RDNPTSIIAS
+1420 RDNPTSLIAS
-1430 GVHYHHPDGVLYL
+1430 GVHYQHPDGVLYL

-1469 EDAIACGHSVGEYTA
+1469 EGAIACGHSVGEYTA
-1484 LACVTGVYELEALL
+1484 LACVSGVYELEGLL
-1498 EMVFQRGS
+1498 EVVFHRGS

-1511 VPRDELGRSNYRLA
+1511 VPRDAMGRSNYRLA
-1525 AIRPSQIDLP
+1525 AIRPSQIDLD
-1535 DADVPAFVADIA
+1535 DADVTAFVAEIA
-1547 ERTGEFLEIVNFNLR
+1547 ERTGEFLQIVNFNLR

-1574 LEALEAEVERRRELA
+1574 LQALEEEVERRRELT
-1589 GGRRSFILV
+1589 GGRRSFIYV

-1614 AEFRRSL
+1614 DDFRRSL
-1621 DRVLPHDADPDLIVG
+1621 ERVMPRDQDPNLIIG
-1636 RYIPNLVPRPF
+1636 RYIPNLVPKPF
-1647 SLDRD
+1647 SLDRE
-1652 FIQQIRDLVPAEP
+1652 FIQEIRDLVPAEP

-1671 DYDTWRREQ
+1671 DYDTWRTEK
-1680 PREMTRTVFIELL
+1680 PRELCRKVVIELL

-1705 TQDLLFTEPAAGGLG
+1705 TQDLLFIEEAAGGLG

-1731 SPTVAGLAAN
+1731 APTVAGLAAN
-1741 TLKLPEYAHSTIE
+1741 TLKLPEYAHSTVE

-1771 PEPDLDGSD
+1771 PEPEEEEDEAVA
-1780 DSDAPASDGAL
+1780 DSGAGAPEGAL
-1791 KPDVAPAVAPTGA
+1791 DPNVAPAVAA
-1804 GAPSGALKSDVAPA
+1804 APSGAP
-1818 VAPTGAGAPSGA
+1818 
-1830 LRPDDIA
+1830 RPDDIG

-1847 IALSAKMRVDQ
+1847 IALSAKMRIDQ
-1858 IEELDSIESITD
+1858 IEALDSIESITD

-1915 PYGPV
+1915 PFGPV
-1920 LSDAINDHLRSA
+1920 LSDAINDQLRTV
-1932 LGPSGKRPGAI
+1932 LGPSGKRPAAI
-1943 AERVKKFWEL
+1943 ADRVKKTWEL
-1953 GDGWAKHVTI
+1953 GDGWARHVTV

-1969 REGSS
+1969 REGTS
-1974 VRGGPLGG
+1974 VRGGALGG

-1987 LTDGAAVEKVID
+1987 LADAATVDKVID
-1999 AAVAAVAARRGTAMA
+1999 AAVAAVAARHGIAVS
-2014 LPSSGAGGATVDAAA
+2014 LPSAGGGAATVDAAA
-2029 LSEFTEQITGRDGVL
+2029 LGEFTEQITGRDGVL

-2049 LVLNQLGLDDPVSA
+2049 LVLGQLGFDDAVSVPERA
-2063 PAGSIAAT
+2063 SDAELI
-2071 EADLVD
+2071 DLVT
-2077 LVSAELGSDWP
+2077 AELGSDWP

-2096 GKKAVVFDD
+2096 GRKAVLFDD
-2105 RWASAREELVKLWL
+2105 RWASAREDLVKLWL
-2119 LDDGE
+2119 VDDEE
-2124 IDADWARLSERFEG
+2124 IDADWPRLSERFEG
-2138 AGHVVAMQATW
+2138 AGHVVATQASW
-2149 WQGKSLAAGRQI
+2149 WQGKALAAGRVI
-2161 HASLYGRIAGGA
+2161 HASLYARIAAGA
-2173 ENPDKGPHSDEVAV
+2173 ENPGKGRYSDEVAV

-2193 GSIATS
+2193 GSIAAS
-2199 VVGRLL
+2199 VVGQLL
-2205 AGGATV
+2205 DGGATV
-2211 VATTSRLDDERLA
+2211 IATTSRLDDERLA
-2224 FYRNLYRDHARYGAA
+2224 FYRTLYRDHARFGAA
-2239 LWVVAANM
+2239 LWVVPANM
-2247 ASYTDIDALVEW
+2247 ASYADIDALTEW
-2259 IGHEQTESLGPQSIH
+2259 IGSEQTESLGPQSIH
-2274 IKDALTP
+2274 IKDAQTP

-2291 VTGDLSEAGSRA
+2291 VAGDLSEAGSRS

-2316 LIGGLSRIG
+2316 LIGGLSTIG
-2325 AERDIAS
+2325 AERDIAA

-2357 SALDAVVT
+2357 SALDAVVS
-2365 RWNAES
+2365 RWKAES

-2393 GRNDAIVD
+2393 GHNDAIVA

-2412 TDEMAAML
+2412 TEQMAAML
-2420 LQLCT
+2420 LQLCS
-2425 VEARAA
+2425 VESKVAA
-2431 AAHTPVKADLTGGLG
+2431 ADAPITADLTGGLA
-2446 EAKLDMAALAAKARE
+2446 EADLDMAELAAKARE
-2461 QAASESDTEAPEVGI
+2461 EMAPAVDPDDEPAPGSI
-2476 GKAISALPS
+2476 AALPS
-2485 PPRGYLPA
+2485 PPRGYSPA
-2493 PPPPWADLDLDPA
+2493 PPPAWDDLDVDPA
-2506 DLVVIVGGAELGPY
+2506 DLVVIVGGAELGPL

-2525 RFEMEVDNELSAAG
+2525 RFEMEVAGELSAAG

-2562 SESGDLVDES
+2562 TATGELVDEA
-2572 ELVERYHDTVVRR
+2572 ELVERYHDAVVERV
-2585 CGIRE
+2585 GIRE

-2608 VFLDKDFTFV
+2608 VFLDRDFTFV

-2633 EHTVVRPVSESGDWQ
+2633 EHTVVRPVPDSIDWQ

-2658 VPRKTKLSRTVGAQI
+2658 VPRKSKLSRTVGAQI
-2673 PTGFNPTVYGLS
+2673 PTGFDPTVWGIS
-2685 QDMANS
+2685 ADMATS
-2691 TDRVALWNI
+2691 IDRVALWNI

-2708 SSGFTP
+2708 SAGFTP

-2720 VHPGLVASTQGT
+2720 VHPSLVASTQGT

-2747 LLGRNKPNDILQEVL
+2747 LLGRAKPNDILQEVL
-2762 PNVVAAHVIQSY
+2762 PNVVAAHVVQSY
-2774 VGSYGAMVH
+2774 IGSYGAMIH
-2783 PVGAC
+2783 PVAAC
-2788 ATAAVSVEEG
+2788 ATGAVSVEEG
-2798 VDKIRVGKAEL
+2798 VDKIRLGKAEL
-2809 VVAGGFDD
+2809 VVTGGYDD
-2817 LTLEAVIGFGD
+2817 LTLEAIIGFGD

-2833 DTAMMRGRG
+2833 DTEMMRAKG
-2842 IHDSKFSRPNDR
+2842 ISDSKFSRANDR
-2854 RRLGFLEAQGG
+2854 RRLGFVEAQGG
-2865 GTILLARGDLALKM
+2865 GTILLARGDLAAKM

-2903 PGLGALGAGRGGKDS
+2903 PGLGALGAGRGGRDS
-2918 VLARSL
+2918 MLARSL
-2924 AKLGV
+2924 ARLGV

-2964 SAGAPLLIVSQKSL
+2964 SPGAPLFVVSQKSL

-2984 GAAVFQMMGMCQMLR
+2984 GAAVFQLMGMCQMLR

-3014 ELTSSAHFVWVRD
+3014 ELATAGHFVWVRD
-3027 TLRLGGKFPLKAG
+3027 TLRLGEKFPLKAG
-3040 LITSLGFGH
+3040 LVTSLGFGH
-3049 VSGLVA
+3049 VSGLIA
-3055 LVHPQAFVASLK
+3055 LVHPQAFLATLDSSQREAYLRQASGRVL
-3067 PEQRA
+3067 
-3072 DYQQRAEARL
+3072 
-3082 VAGQRRLMSAIAG
+3082 AGQRRLASAIAG
-3095 GAPMYE
+3095 GRPMYE
-3101 RPADRRFGQ
+3101 RPADRRFDHD
-3110 EVSEKRQEAA
+3110 VPEKRQEAA
-3120 MLLNA
+3120 MLLNPA
-3125 ASRLGD
+3125 ARLGD
-3131 GDVFA
+3131 GDVYV
-3136 IG
+3136 G

>member
-1 MTIYEQDGAP
+1 VTIHEHDRVSADRDGN
-11 RTELGAGS
+11 S
-19 PSEARGVPAERA
+19 PH
-31 GSARVQSAPALV
+31 SAHALV
-43 DRLTAGES
+43 DRLTAGEP

-74 GVESELATLVGEVD
+74 GIESDLATLVGEVQ
-88 VLLEPVAEELVVV
+88 LLLDPVAKELVVV
-101 RPIGFHPLRW
+101 RPIGFEPLDW

-123 AKQLTSAAVSVPGVL
+123 DKHLTSAAVSIPGVL
-138 LTQIAAVRALTRQ
+138 LTQIAAVRALGRQ
-151 GLDLAGTPP
+151 GMDFNGTPP
-160 VAVVGHSQG
+160 VAVAGHSQG
-169 MLGVESVKA
+169 VLAVEAFKA
-178 GGARD
+178 AGARD
-183 IELLALAQLIG
+183 VELLALAQLIG

-207 ILGDRPPM
+207 VLGDRPPM
-215 VSVTNADPEQI
+215 VSVTNADPERI
-226 YRLLEDFSQ
+226 RRLLDEFAQ
-235 DVRTVLPP
+235 EVRTVLPP

-250 RRAVVITGTPE
+250 RRSVVITGTPE
-261 QLSRFELYCKQISEK
+261 QLSRFELYCRQMSE
-276 QEADRKNKV
+276 QEEADRKNKI
-285 RGGAVFAPVFEPVQV
+285 RGGDVFAPVFDPVRV
-300 EVGFHSPRL
+300 EVGFHTPRL
-309 ADGIDIVAGWAEKT
+309 ADGIDIVGDWAEKV
-323 GLDVDL
+323 GLNVAL
-329 ARELTEA
+329 ARKLTEA
-336 ILVRQVDWVDEIIG
+336 ILVNGVDWVDEITR
-350 VHEAG
+350 VHHAG

-390 GQRNLFTVGAVPEV
+390 GQRNLFTLGATPEV
-404 SRAWS
+404 ARPWS
-409 TYAPSVVQLP
+409 TYAPTVVRLP

-467 GGQVTEEI
+467 GGQVTEEV
-475 FEARI
+475 FADRI
-480 DELTGLLEPGR
+480 EQLSGLLEPGR
-491 GIQFNALFLDP
+491 TYQFNALFLDP

-517 ARQSGAPID
+517 ARQSGAAID
-526 GLVISAGIPELED
+526 GLVVSAGIPDLED

-573 EVPTR
+573 EVPTK
-578 PVIVHIEGGR
+578 PVIMHIEGGR

-600 LLLATYSE
+600 LLLTTYSE
-608 LRSRANITVCV
+608 LRSRPNITVCV

-624 TPKRAV
+624 TPERAAE
-630 DYLSG
+630 YLSG
-635 RWSET
+635 RWAQS
-640 YGFPSMPVDGI
+640 YGFPLMPIDGI
-651 LVGTAAMATLEATT
+651 LVGTAAMATKESTT
-665 SPSVKQML
+665 SPSVKRML
-673 VDTQG
+673 AETQG
-678 TDQWISA
+678 TDHWISA

-708 AASRCGRLLDEVAG
+708 SASRCGRLLDEVAG
-722 DAEAVAK
+722 DAEAVAE
-729 RRDELI
+729 RRDEII
-735 AAMARTAKPYFGDV
+735 AAMANTAKPYFGDV
-749 SEMTYLQWLDRY
+749 GEMTYLQWLRRY
-761 VALAIGDGD
+761 VELTIGEGN
-770 STADTAGPGS
+770 STADTASPGS

-791 ARMLQ
+791 QQMLQ
-796 RAEARLHPQD
+796 RVEARLHPKD
-806 RGPIETLFADTD
+806 FGPIETAFRDA
-818 EHGARLLEKP
+818 ALLEKP
-828 QEAIA
+828 DEAIA
-833 VLVERYPDAAT
+833 TLLAHYPDAES
-844 VALHPADVSFFNQLC
+844 VQLHPADVPFFVTLC
-859 KLVGKPVNFVPVID
+859 KTLGKPVNFVPVID

-889 DARYDADQVCI
+889 DARYEADQVCI
-900 IPGTAAVAGITRIDE
+900 IPGTAAVAGITRMDE

-921 NRFEQAA
+921 DRFEQAA
-928 VEDTLRGGAQPEA
+928 IDEVLSSDGEPRS
-941 VTSRRRGRGDLTGPL
+941 VTSRRMGRPDVTGPL
-956 ATVLDAPDVVW
+956 SVVLDAPDVQW
-967 AGRMATNPVHR
+967 AGRTTTNPVHR
-978 IAGPREWQVHGD
+978 IADPGDWLVHD
-990 ISGPEMPRATH
+990 GPESLRATH

-1006 RLQVSADDQV
+1006 RLAVNGSRV

-1021 ISGTWIEIRFT
+1021 ISGAWVDIPFS

-1039 GGAPVVRTKDA
+1039 GGTPVVSTEDA
-1050 TAAMRAVLAIAAG
+1050 AAAMRAVLAIAAG
-1063 VDGPDALPR
+1063 VDGPDLLPA
-1072 VHAGTATVTAKWN
+1072 VVDGTATVTVDWD

-1094 VTATFGESLAPGLT
+1094 VTATFGEPLAPSLT
-1108 TVPDALVGRCWPAVF
+1108 TVPDALVGPCWPAVF
-1123 AAIGSAVTHT
+1123 AAIGSAVTDA
-1133 GVPVIEGLLSLVH
+1133 GFPVVEGLLSLVH
-1146 LDHAAHLVAPLPSVP
+1146 LDHAAHMVGQLPKVP
-1161 AELTVTATASMAFD
+1161 VQLTVTATASRAID
-1175 TEIGR
+1175 TDMGR
-1180 VVPISVT
+1180 VVPVSVT
-1187 VALKDGQVLARLAER
+1187 LRNSADADGAVIATLEER
-1202 FAIRGRTGALEL
+1202 FAILGRTGAGEL
-1214 ADPVRAGGAVSDN
+1214 TDPVRAGGAVSEN
-1227 ATDTPRRRRRDVSV
+1227 ATDTPRRRRRDVTLA
-1241 VAPVDMRPFAVVS
+1241 APVDMRPFAVVS
-1254 GDHNPIHTDRS
+1254 GDHNPIHTDRA

-1282 SAAAQHAVTATDGQA
+1282 SAAAQHAATATDGQA

-1309 FLGMVRPGDD
+1309 FLGMVRPGDE

-1329 DQGAEVV
+1329 DQGAEVL
-1336 EVSARVRRGRSE
+1336 EVAARVG
-1348 ATQGAGSASDLVMSA
+1348 SDLVMSA

-1368 APKTV
+1368 APNTV

-1380 IQYKGMGMEVRAR
+1380 IQHKGMGMEVRAR

-1409 DTLGFSVLSVV
+1409 AALGFSVLHVV
-1420 RDNPTSIIAS
+1420 RDNPTSIIAM
-1430 GVHYHHPDGVLYL
+1430 GVHYNHPEGVLYL

-1469 EDAIACGHSVGEYTA
+1469 EGAIACGHSVGEYTA
-1484 LACVTGVYELEALL
+1484 LACVTGIYELEALL
-1498 EMVFQRGS
+1498 EMVFHRGS

-1535 DADVPAFVADIA
+1535 DDEVPAFVAGIA

-1562 GAQYAIAGTVRG
+1562 GSQYAIAGTVRG

-1606 SKVLRVGV
+1606 SRVLRVGV

-1621 DRVLPHDADPDLIVG
+1621 ERVMPRDKDPDIIVG

-1647 SLDRD
+1647 TLDRD
-1652 FIQQIRDLVPAEP
+1652 FIQEIRDLVPAEP

-1671 DYDTWRREQ
+1671 DYDTWRNDK
-1680 PREMTRTVFIELL
+1680 PRELARKVLIELL
-1693 AWQFASPVRWIE
+1693 AWQFASAVRWIE
-1705 TQDLLFTEPAAGGLG
+1705 TQDLLFTEEAAGGLG

-1731 SPTVAGLAAN
+1731 APTVAGLATN
-1741 TLKLPEYAHSTIE
+1741 TLKLREYAHSTVE

-1771 PEPDLDGSD
+1771 PEPEPDEALEPAAESVPVEGAVSVEA
-1780 DSDAPASDGAL
+1780 APA
-1791 KPDVAPAVAPTGA
+1791 PAPT
-1804 GAPSGALKSDVAPA
+1804 APSGAA
-1818 VAPTGAGAPSGA
+1818 
-1830 LRPDDIA
+1830 RPDDIV

-1847 IALSAKMRVDQ
+1847 IALSAKMRIDQ

-1904 AQVTKL
+1904 SQVTKL

-1920 LSDAINDHLRSA
+1920 LSDAINDQLRTV
-1932 LGPSGKRPGAI
+1932 LGPSGKRPAAI
-1943 AERVKKFWEL
+1943 AERVKKTWEL
-1953 GDGWAKHVTI
+1953 GDGWAKHVTV

-1969 REGSS
+1969 REGTS
-1974 VRGGPLGG
+1974 VRGGAMGH
-1982 LHDGA
+1982 LHEGA
-1987 LTDGAAVEKVID
+1987 LADAASVDKVID
-1999 AAVAAVAARRGTAMA
+1999 AAVTSVAARRGVSVA
-2014 LPSSGAGGATVDAAA
+2014 LPSAGGGGGATIDAAA
-2029 LSEFTEQITGRDGVL
+2029 LGEFTDQITGREGVL

-2049 LVLNQLGLDDPVSA
+2049 LILGQLGLDDPASA
-2063 PAGSIAAT
+2063 LPATTDAELI
-2071 EADLVD
+2071 DLVT
-2077 LVSAELGSDWP
+2077 AELGADWS

-2096 GKKAVVFDD
+2096 AKKAVVFDD
-2105 RWASAREELVKLWL
+2105 RWASAREDLVRLWL
-2119 LDDGE
+2119 TDEGD
-2124 IDADWARLSERFEG
+2124 IDAQWVSLSERFEG
-2138 AGHVVAMQATW
+2138 AGHVVATQATW

-2161 HASLYGRIAGGA
+2161 HASLYGRIAAGA
-2173 ENPDKGPHSDEVAV
+2173 ENPDPGPHNSEVAV

-2193 GSIATS
+2193 GSIAAS
-2199 VVGRLL
+2199 VVARLL
-2205 AGGATV
+2205 DGGATV
-2211 VATTSRLDDERLA
+2211 IATTSKLDEERLA
-2224 FYRNLYRDHARYGAA
+2224 FYRGLYRDHARYGAA

-2247 ASYTDIDALVEW
+2247 ASYSDIDALVEW
-2259 IGHEQTESLGPQSIH
+2259 VGAEQTESLGPQSIH
-2274 IKDALTP
+2274 IKDAQTP

-2291 VTGDLSEAGSRA
+2291 VAGDLSDAGSRS

-2316 LIGGLSRIG
+2316 LIGGLSKIG
-2325 AERDIAS
+2325 SERDIAS

-2357 SALDAVVT
+2357 SALDALVS
-2365 RWNAES
+2365 RWHAES
-2371 SWAQR
+2371 SWAAR

-2393 GRNDAIVD
+2393 GHNDAIVS

-2420 LQLCT
+2420 LNLCD
-2425 VEARAA
+2425 VESRVAA
-2431 AAHTPVKADLTGGLG
+2431 ANAPIKSDLTGGL
-2446 EAKLDMAALAAKARE
+2446 ADANLDMAELAAKARE
-2461 QAASESDTEAPEVGI
+2461 EATSGEHAVDDGAAEPEGTI
-2476 GKAISALPS
+2476 AALPT
-2485 PPRGYLPA
+2485 PPRGFTPA
-2493 PPPPWADLDLDPA
+2493 PPPEWHDLEVDPA

-2562 SESGDLVDES
+2562 TESGELIDEA
-2572 ELVERYHDTVVRR
+2572 ELVERYHDTVVER

-2595 AIDPDHASPLLVS
+2595 AIDPDHSSPLLVS
-2608 VFLDKDFTFV
+2608 VFLDKDFAFV

-2624 ARAFVQFDP
+2624 ARGFAEFDP
-2633 EHTVVRPVSESGDWQ
+2633 EHTIIRPVPDSSDWQ
-2648 VTRKAGTEIR
+2648 VIRKAGTEIR
-2658 VPRKTKLSRTVGAQI
+2658 VPRKTKLSRVVGGQL
-2673 PTGFNPTVYGLS
+2673 PTGFDPTVWGIS
-2685 QDMANS
+2685 PDMAS
-2691 TDRVALWNI
+2691 SIDRVAVWNI

-2708 SSGFTP
+2708 TAGFSP
-2714 TELMRW
+2714 AEVMRY
-2720 VHPGLVASTQGT
+2720 VHPSLVANTMGT
-2732 GMGGMTSMQTMYHGN
+2732 GMGGGTSMQTLYHGN
-2747 LLGRNKPNDILQEVL
+2747 LLGRNKPNDIFQEIL
-2762 PNVVAAHVIQSY
+2762 PNIVAAHVVQSY
-2774 VGSYGAMVH
+2774 IGSYGAMIH
-2783 PVGAC
+2783 PVAAC

-2798 VDKIRVGKAEL
+2798 VDKIRLDKAEL
-2809 VVAGGFDD
+2809 VVAGGIDD
-2817 LTLEAVIGFGD
+2817 LTLEGIIGFGD

-2833 DTAMMRGRG
+2833 DTGMMRGKG

-2854 RRLGFLEAQGG
+2854 RRLGFVEAQGG

-2879 GLPVLAVVAYA
+2879 GLPVLAVVAFA
-2890 QSFADGVHTSIPA
+2890 QSFGDGVHTSIPA

-2918 VLARSL
+2918 PLARAL

-2929 GADDIAVIS
+2929 AADDVAVIS

-2964 SAGAPLLIVSQKSL
+2964 SEGAPLLVVSQKSL

-2984 GAAVFQMMGMCQMLR
+2984 GAAVFQMMGLCQMLR

-3014 ELTSSAHFVWVRD
+3014 ELAGSAHFVWVRE

-3040 LITSLGFGH
+3040 MLTSLGFGH

-3055 LVHPQAFVASLK
+3055 LVHPQAFIASLD
-3067 PEQRA
+3067 PDQRA
-3072 DYQQRAEARL
+3072 DYQRRANARL
-3082 VAGQRRLMSAIAG
+3082 LAGQRRLASAIAG
-3095 GAPMYE
+3095 GEPMYQ
-3101 RPADRRFGQ
+3101 RPPDRRFDHH
-3110 EVSEKRQEAA
+3110 SPEKRQEAT
-3120 MLLNA
+3120 MLLNPDA
-3125 ASRLGD
+3125 RLGD
-3131 GDVFA
+3131 GDIYEA
-3136 IG
+3136 EIG

>member
-1 MTIYEQDGAP
+1 V
-11 RTELGAGS
+11 S
-19 PSEARGVPAERA
+19 AERD
-31 GSARVQSAPALV
+31 GNGPQSTHALV
-43 DRLTAGES
+43 DRLTSGES

-74 GVESELATLVGEVD
+74 GIETDLSTLVGEVEL
-88 VLLEPVAEELVVV
+88 LLEPVAKELVVV
-101 RPIGFHPLRW
+101 RPIGFEPLQW
-111 VRALAAEDPVPS
+111 VRALAAEDPVP
-123 AKQLTSAAVSVPGVL
+123 ADKHLTSAGVSIPGVL
-138 LTQIAAVRALTRQ
+138 LTQIAAGRALARQ
-151 GLDLAGTPP
+151 GMDWVATPP
-160 VAVVGHSQG
+160 VAVAGHSQG
-169 MLGVESVKA
+169 VLAVEAFKA
-178 GGARD
+178 AGARD

-207 ILGDRPPM
+207 VLGDRPPM
-215 VSVTNADPEQI
+215 VSVTNADPERI
-226 YRLLEDFSQ
+226 RRLLDEFAQ

-250 RRAVVITGTPE
+250 RRSVVITGTPE
-261 QLSRFELYCKQISEK
+261 QLSRFELYCQQISEK
-276 QEADRKNKV
+276 EEADRKSKI
-285 RGGAVFAPVFEPVQV
+285 RGGDVFAPVFDPVRV
-300 EVGFHSPRL
+300 EVGFHTPRL
-309 ADGIDIVAGWAEKT
+309 ADGIDIVGTWAEKV
-323 GLDVDL
+323 GLDVAS

-336 ILVRQVDWVDEIIG
+336 ILVRGVDWVDEITR

-404 SRAWS
+404 ARAWS
-409 TYAPSVVQLP
+409 SYAPTVVRLP
-419 DGRVKLSTKFTRL
+419 DGRIKLSTKFTRL

-475 FEARI
+475 FADRI
-480 DELTGLLEPGR
+480 EELSRLLDPGR
-491 GIQFNALFLDP
+491 TYQFNALFLDP

-517 ARQSGAPID
+517 ARQSGAAID
-526 GLVISAGIPELED
+526 GLVISAGIPDLEE
-539 AVELIGELN
+539 AVELINELN
-548 DIGISHVVFKPG
+548 DVGISQVVFKPG
-560 TVEQIRSV
+560 TIEQIRSV

-573 EVPTR
+573 EVPTQ
-578 PVIVHIEGGR
+578 PVIMHVEGGR

-608 LRSRANITVCV
+608 LRSRPNITVCV

-624 TPKRAV
+624 TPERAA

-635 RWSET
+635 RWAQA
-640 YGFPSMPVDGI
+640 YGFPLMPIDGI
-651 LVGTAAMATLEATT
+651 LVGTAAMAAKESTT
-665 SPSVKQML
+665 SPSVKRML
-673 VDTQG
+673 VETRG

-708 AASRCGRLLDEVAG
+708 TASRCGRLLDEVAG
-722 DAEAVAK
+722 DAEAVAE
-729 RRDELI
+729 RRDEII
-735 AAMARTAKPYFGDV
+735 AAMANTAKPYFGDV
-749 SEMTYLQWLDRY
+749 KEMTYLQWLQRY
-761 VALAIGDGD
+761 VELTIGAGD
-770 STADTAGPGS
+770 STADTAWPGS

-791 ARMLQ
+791 EQMLQ

-806 RGPIETLFADTD
+806 HGRIETLFDGAD
-818 EHGARLLEKP
+818 EQGARLLENP
-828 QEAIA
+828 DEAIA
-833 VLVERYPDAAT
+833 TLLAHYPDAET
-844 VALHPADVSFFNQLC
+844 VQLHPADVPFFVTLC
-859 KLVGKPVNFVPVID
+859 KTLGKPVNFVPVID

-889 DARYDADQVCI
+889 DARYEADQVCI
-900 IPGTAAVAGITRIDE
+900 IPGTASVAGITRMDE

-921 NRFEQAA
+921 DRFEQAA
-928 VEDTLRGGAQPEA
+928 IDELLGAGAEPKA
-941 VTSRRRGRGDLTGPL
+941 VRSRRLGRPDVTGPL
-956 ATVLDAPDVVW
+956 AVVLDAPDVVW
-967 AGRMATNPVHR
+967 AGRTTTNPVHR
-978 IAGPREWQVHGD
+978 IADPADWLVHD
-990 ISGPEMPRATH
+990 GPESLRATH

-1006 RLQVSADDQV
+1006 RLQVKSDDSAQTGSEQV

-1021 ISGTWIEIRFT
+1021 VSGVWVDIPFT
-1032 LPANTVD
+1032 LHANTVD
-1039 GGAPVVRTKDA
+1039 GGIPVVSTEDA
-1050 TAAMRAVLAIAAG
+1050 TTAMCAVLAIAAG
-1063 VDGPDALPR
+1063 VDGPEFLPG
-1072 VHAGTATVTAKWN
+1072 VTDGTATVTVDWD

-1094 VTATFGESLAPGLT
+1094 VTATFGEPLAPSLT
-1108 TVPDALVGRCWPAVF
+1108 TVPDALVGPCWPAVF
-1123 AAIGSAVTHT
+1123 ATIGSAVTEA
-1133 GVPVIEGLLSLVH
+1133 GVPVVEGLLSLVH
-1146 LDHAAHLVAPLPSVP
+1146 LDHAAYVVGELPGVP
-1161 AELTVTATASMAFD
+1161 AQLTVTATASPATD
-1175 TEIGR
+1175 TDMGR
-1180 VVPISVT
+1180 VVPVSVAVADAKGT
-1187 VALKDGQVLARLAER
+1187 VIATLAER
-1202 FAIRGRTGALEL
+1202 FAILGRTGAAEL
-1214 ADPVRAGGAVSDN
+1214 TDPVRAGGAVSEN
-1227 ATDTPRRRRRDVSV
+1227 ATDTPRRRRRDVTLT
-1241 VAPVDMRPFAVVS
+1241 APVDMRPFAVVS
-1254 GDHNPIHTDRS
+1254 GDHNPIHTDRA

-1309 FLGMVRPGDD
+1309 FLGMVCPGDE

-1329 DQGAEVV
+1329 DQGAEVL
-1336 EVSARVRRGRSE
+1336 EVAARIG
-1348 ATQGAGSASDLVMSA
+1348 SDLVMSA

-1380 IQYKGMGMEVRAR
+1380 IQHKGMGMEVRAR

-1401 DTADKFTR
+1401 DSADKFTR
-1409 DTLGFSVLSVV
+1409 ATLGFSVLHVV

-1430 GVHYHHPDGVLYL
+1430 GVHYYHPEGVLYL

-1469 EDAIACGHSVGEYTA
+1469 EGAIACGHSVGEYTA

-1498 EMVFQRGS
+1498 EMVFHRGS

-1535 DADVPAFVADIA
+1535 DDEVPAFVAEIA
-1547 ERTGEFLEIVNFNLR
+1547 EHTGEFLEIVNFNLR
-1562 GAQYAIAGTVRG
+1562 GSQYAIAGTVRG
-1574 LEALEAEVERRRELA
+1574 LEALEAEVERRRELT

-1606 SKVLRVGV
+1606 SRVLRVGV
-1614 AEFRRSL
+1614 ADFRRSL
-1621 DRVLPHDADPDLIVG
+1621 ERVMPRDADPDLIIE

-1647 SLDRD
+1647 TLDRD
-1652 FIQQIRDLVPAEP
+1652 FIQEIRDLVPAEP

-1671 DYDTWRREQ
+1671 DYDTWRRER
-1680 PREMTRTVFIELL
+1680 PGEMARTVFIELL

-1705 TQDLLFTEPAAGGLG
+1705 TQDLLFIEEAAGGLG

-1731 SPTVAGLAAN
+1731 APTVAGLATN
-1741 TLKLPEYAHSTIE
+1741 TLKLPEYAHSTVE

-1759 RDAAVLFATDTD
+1759 RDAAVLFANDTD
-1771 PEPDLDGSD
+1771 PEPESEDEQP
-1780 DSDAPASDGAL
+1780 APAESAAAEAA
-1791 KPDVAPAVAPTGA
+1791 PSVEAVPTPAPA
-1804 GAPSGALKSDVAPA
+1804 APSGAA
-1818 VAPTGAGAPSGA
+1818 
-1830 LRPDDIA
+1830 RPDDIV

-1847 IALSAKMRVDQ
+1847 IALSAKMRIDQ

-1894 AAEADLAGLR
+1894 ASEADLAGLR
-1904 AQVTKL
+1904 SQVTKL

-1920 LSDAINDHLRSA
+1920 LSDAINDQLRTV
-1932 LGPSGKRPGAI
+1932 LGPSGKRPAAI
-1943 AERVKKFWEL
+1943 AERVKKTWEL
-1953 GDGWAKHVTI
+1953 GDGWAKHVTV

-1969 REGSS
+1969 REGTS
-1974 VRGGPLGG
+1974 VRGGGMG
-1982 LHDGA
+1982 HLHEGA
-1987 LTDGAAVEKVID
+1987 LADAGSVDRVID
-1999 AAVAAVAARRGTAMA
+1999 AAVVSVAARRGISVA
-2014 LPSSGAGGATVDAAA
+2014 LPSAGGGGGATIDAAA
-2029 LSEFTEQITGRDGVL
+2029 LGEFTDQITGRDGVL

-2049 LVLNQLGLDDPVSA
+2049 LVLGQLGLDDPVSA
-2063 PAGSIAAT
+2063 LPAAT
-2071 EADLVD
+2071 DAELIDLVT
-2077 LVSAELGSDWP
+2077 AELGPDWP

-2096 GKKAVVFDD
+2096 AKKAVLFDD
-2105 RWASAREELVKLWL
+2105 RWASAREDLVKLWL
-2119 LDDGE
+2119 ADEGD
-2124 IDADWARLSERFEG
+2124 IDADWMRLSERFEG
-2138 AGHVVAMQATW
+2138 AGHVVATQATW

-2161 HASLYGRIAGGA
+2161 HASLYGRIAAGA
-2173 ENPDKGPHSDEVAV
+2173 ENPDPGPYSGEIAV

-2193 GSIATS
+2193 GSIAAS
-2199 VVGRLL
+2199 VVARLL
-2205 AGGATV
+2205 DGGAIV
-2211 VATTSRLDDERLA
+2211 IATTSKLDEERLA
-2224 FYRNLYRDHARYGAA
+2224 FYRTLYRDHARYGAA

-2247 ASYTDIDALVEW
+2247 ASYSDIDALVEW
-2259 IGHEQTESLGPQSIH
+2259 VGTEQTESLGPQSIH
-2274 IKDALTP
+2274 IKDAQTP

-2291 VTGDLSEAGSRA
+2291 VVGDLSEAGSRS

-2316 LIGGLSRIG
+2316 LIGGLSKIG

-2357 SALDAVVT
+2357 SALDALVS
-2365 RWNAES
+2365 RWHAES
-2371 SWAQR
+2371 SWASR

-2393 GRNDAIVD
+2393 GHNDAIVS

-2412 TDEMAAML
+2412 TDKMAAML
-2420 LQLCT
+2420 LNLCD
-2425 VEARAA
+2425 VESKVAA
-2431 AAHTPVKADLTGGLG
+2431 ASAPIKADLTGGL
-2446 EAKLDMAALAAKARE
+2446 ADASLDMAELAAKARE
-2461 QAASESDTEAPEVGI
+2461 EMSAEGADDHVETEGTIA
-2476 GKAISALPS
+2476 ALPS
-2485 PPRGYLPA
+2485 PPRGYSPA
-2493 PPPPWADLDLDPA
+2493 PPPVWDDLDVDPA

-2562 SESGDLVDES
+2562 TESGELVDES
-2572 ELVERYHDTVVRR
+2572 ELVERYHDTVVER

-2608 VFLDKDFTFV
+2608 VFLDKDFAFV

-2624 ARAFVQFDP
+2624 ARAFVEFDP
-2633 EHTVVRPVSESGDWQ
+2633 EHTVIRPVPDSSDWR
-2648 VTRKAGTEIR
+2648 VIRRAGTEIR
-2658 VPRKTKLSRTVGAQI
+2658 VPRKTKLSRVVGGQV
-2673 PTGFNPTVYGLS
+2673 PTGFDPTVWGIS
-2685 QDMANS
+2685 QDMAS
-2691 TDRVALWNI
+2691 SIDRLAVWNI

-2708 SSGFTP
+2708 SAGFSP
-2714 TELMRW
+2714 AEVMRY
-2720 VHPGLVASTQGT
+2720 VHPSLVANTMGT
-2732 GMGGMTSMQTMYHGN
+2732 GMGGGTSMQTMYHGN
-2747 LLGRNKPNDILQEVL
+2747 LLGRNKPNDIFQEVL
-2762 PNVVAAHVIQSY
+2762 PNIVAAHVVQSY
-2774 VGSYGAMVH
+2774 IGSYGAMIH
-2783 PVGAC
+2783 PVAAC

-2798 VDKIRVGKAEL
+2798 VDKIRLGKAEL
-2809 VVAGGFDD
+2809 VVAGGIDD
-2817 LTLEAVIGFGD
+2817 LTLEGVIGFGD

-2833 DTAMMRGRG
+2833 DTGMMRGRG

-2854 RRLGFLEAQGG
+2854 RRLGFVEAQGG

-2879 GLPVLAVVAYA
+2879 GLPVLAVVAFA
-2890 QSFADGVHTSIPA
+2890 QSFGDGVHTSIPA

-2918 VLARSL
+2918 PLARAL

-2929 GADDIAVIS
+2929 AADDIAVIS

-2964 SAGAPLLIVSQKSL
+2964 SAGAPLFVVSQKSL

-2984 GAAVFQMMGMCQMLR
+2984 GAAVFQMMGLCQMLR

-3014 ELTSSAHFVWVRD
+3014 ELAGSAHFVWVRD

-3040 LITSLGFGH
+3040 MLTSLGFGH

-3055 LVHPQAFVASLK
+3055 LVHPQAFIAALD
-3067 PEQRA
+3067 PDQRA
-3072 DYQQRAEARL
+3072 DYQRRAVARL
-3082 VAGQRRLMSAIAG
+3082 LTGQRRLASAIAG

-3101 RPADRRFGQ
+3101 RPADRRFDHHAP
-3110 EVSEKRQEAA
+3110 EKRQEAA
-3120 MLLNA
+3120 MLLNPA
-3125 ASRLGD
+3125 ARLGD
-3131 GDVFA
+3131 DEAYVG
-3136 IG
+3136 